1 MEGKKAIWWED
12 EREMAELIW
21 CAAYLDRI
29 IAPWSIEQPG
39 QSEATSS
46 NDKEDNQSSGSGEKT
61 PPPGAIES
69 TTPIVHP
76 ENIDRSTN
84 TSPKRDSVESDRS
97 SPVRV
102 PDPFPI
108 PEPAAISKAILP
120 LARRV
125 PGLRADE
132 LDIEVTVERTAE
144 AGGLPILAF
153 RPPLERWLEVH
164 LLIDRSPPMEFW
176 GDIAAGMTTLFRWQG
191 FFRDVRVWWF
201 QTGENEAR
209 LLSGAGQ
216 IERNPRSLVAPS
228 GNRLFIVLTDT
239 LGKAWRSGSAFA
251 TLAVLGKE
259 HPVTIAHIFPQQLW
273 QRTALE
279 GAILRPLIA
288 LAPAAAN
295 ATLQEG
301 EKLRTKQIL
310 YRFPIFN
317 LSPAHFATWA
327 KFIAGSGGN
336 SIQGVFMRST
346 TAGVDMGE
354 TGEEEAAAIGA
365 ESPEELL
372 RGFLIDASPLA
383 RELAKVLA
391 AVPLIPPVMRL
402 AQRRFLPDS
411 KHWHLAEVF
420 FSGLVQKSIFSPEGA
435 TVTDAWYDFYPGI
448 RQLLLAD
455 SANRRTIDIWRG
467 IGDYI
472 RDHYGEFRD
481 FSALIP
487 NPQGSLEDA
496 VSDRSLYF
504 AEVDAAVFRTW
515 GGEYADIAG
524 NIEAKVAGR
533 KRQIDLKINLTHLE
547 KLLTNRQ
554 WQEADRATAEILI
567 IAADRE
573 REGWLEAEDLQ
584 RLPSDVLQ
592 IVDRLWL
599 EYSFQHFGFS
609 VQKQI
614 WSRLGGNLE
623 REDEKVYKRF
633 AELVGWYNQ
642 SRDLWLAWDDHTFSL
657 DAPQGHLPRYLPSQ
671 SKRIRPYLL
680 SRPDLFN
687 FDDIAS
693 RDFQDFDKFPFETLY
708 VNKRGEITKTEP
720 LEAYY
725 YEEPLGEGIEPLTM
739 VAIPGG
745 TFLMGSLVEKDDF
758 KSEKPQHPVSVSAF
772 YLSQTPITRAQ
783 WRFVA
788 HLPREG
794 KDLDPDPARFKES
807 DNNPVERVSW
817 YDAIEFCARLSRH
830 RGKNYRL
837 PSEAEWEYACRAGT
851 TTPFHFGETIT
862 GELANYNSSIV
873 YQQEKAK
880 KSPQKTTPVRSYP
893 PNAFG
898 LYDMHGNVW
907 EWCLDPWHDDYQG
920 APPTD
925 GSVWDEKNIDN
936 RYQNVLNSINELLTD
951 GRFCVARGGSWG
963 ILPNVCRSAFR
974 INSYRRDDRLSYI
987 GFRVVCVFGRTL

>member
-29 IAPWSIEQPG
+29 IAPWSIEQPE

-46 NDKEDNQSSGSGEKT
+46 NDQDDNRSSGSGEKT
-61 PPPGAIES
+61 PPPGAIEP
-69 TTPIVHP
+69 TLPVAYP
-76 ENIDRSTN
+76 ENIDRPTQ
-84 TSPKRDSVESDRS
+84 TSRKRDSVESDRS

-108 PEPAAISKAILP
+108 PEPTAISKAILP

-144 AGGLPILAF
+144 AGGLPMLAF

-176 GDIAAGMTTLFRWQG
+176 GDLAGGMTTLFRWQG

-201 QTGENEAR
+201 ETGENEAR

-251 TLAVLGKE
+251 TLADLGKE
-259 HPVTIAHIFPQQLW
+259 HPVTIAHIFPQELW

-288 LAPAAAN
+288 PGPASAN
-295 ATLQEG
+295 AILQVG
-301 EKLRTKQIL
+301 ERLRTKQIL

-336 SIQGVFMRST
+336 SIQGVLMGAT
-346 TAGVDMGE
+346 TAGVNMGE
-354 TGEEEAAAIGA
+354 TGEEEAAAPEA

-420 FSGLVQKSIFSPEGA
+420 FSGLVEKSTFSPEGA
-435 TVTDAWYDFYPGI
+435 TVPDAWYDFYPGI

-487 NPQGSLEDA
+487 NPQGSLADA

-504 AEVDAAVFRTW
+504 AEVDAAVLRTW
-515 GGEYADIAG
+515 GGEYADIAQ
-524 NIEAKVAGR
+524 NIEERVRQR
-533 KRQIDLKINLTHLE
+533 KQEILTPE
-547 KLLTNRQ
+547 KLL
-554 WQEADRATAEILI
+554 
-567 IAADRE
+567 
-573 REGWLEAEDLQ
+573 
-584 RLPSDVLQ
+584 
-592 IVDRLWL
+592 
-599 EYSFQHFGFS
+599 
-609 VQKQI
+609 K
-614 WSRLGGNLE
+614 
-623 REDEKVYKRF
+623 F
-633 AELVGWYNQ
+633 A
-642 SRDLWLAWDDHTFSL
+642 
-657 DAPQGHLPRYLPSQ
+657 
-671 SKRIRPYLL
+671 
-680 SRPDLFN
+680 
-687 FDDIAS
+687 
-693 RDFQDFDKFPFETLY
+693 FETLY
-708 VNKRGEITKTEP
+708 VDKRGEITKREA

-745 TFLMGSLVEKDDF
+745 TFLMGSPGEKNDN

-794 KDLDPDPARFKES
+794 KDLDPDPAYFKES

-830 RGKNYRL
+830 TGKNYRL

-862 GELANYNSSIV
+862 AELANYNSSKV
-873 YQQEKAK
+873 YQQEKPK
-880 KSPQKTTPVRSYP
+880 QSPNKTTPVRSYP

-907 EWCLDPWHDDYQG
+907 EWCLDPSHGDYQG

-936 RYQNVLNSINELLTD
+936 RYHNLLNSINELLTYD
-951 GRFCVARGGSWG
+951 RKCVLRGGSWSTDPD
-963 ILPNVCRSAFR
+963 LCRSAC
-974 INSYRRDDRLSYI
+974 RLSSNRRPYYSNY
-987 GFRVVCVFGRTL
+987 GFRVVCGAGRTL

>member
-29 IAPWSIEQPG
+29 IAPWLIEQPG

-46 NDKEDNQSSGSGEKT
+46 NDKDDNQSSGSGEKT

-69 TTPIVHP
+69 TIPVAYP
-76 ENIDRSTN
+76 ETIDRPMQ
-84 TSPKRDSVESDRS
+84 TSRKRDSVESDRS

-108 PEPAAISKAILP
+108 PEPTAISKAILP

-144 AGGLPILAF
+144 AGGLPMLAF

-176 GDIAAGMTTLFRWQG
+176 GDLAGGMTTLFRWQG

-201 QTGENEAR
+201 ETGENEAR

-251 TLAVLGKE
+251 TLADLGKE
-259 HPVTIAHIFPQQLW
+259 HPVTIAHIFPQELW

-288 LAPAAAN
+288 PGPASAN
-295 ATLQEG
+295 ATLQVG
-301 EKLRTKQIL
+301 ERLRTKQIL

-336 SIQGVFMRST
+336 SIQGVLMGAT
-346 TAGVDMGE
+346 TAGVNMGE
-354 TGEEEAAAIGA
+354 TGEEEAAAPEA

-420 FSGLVQKSIFSPEGA
+420 FSGLVEKSTFSPEGA
-435 TVTDAWYDFYPGI
+435 TVPDAWYDFYPGI

-487 NPQGSLEDA
+487 NPQGSLADA

-504 AEVDAAVFRTW
+504 AEVDAAVLRTW
-515 GGEYADIAG
+515 GGEYADIAQ
-524 NIEAKVAGR
+524 NIEERVRQR
-533 KRQIDLKINLTHLE
+533 KQEILTPE
-547 KLLTNRQ
+547 KLL
-554 WQEADRATAEILI
+554 
-567 IAADRE
+567 
-573 REGWLEAEDLQ
+573 
-584 RLPSDVLQ
+584 
-592 IVDRLWL
+592 
-599 EYSFQHFGFS
+599 
-609 VQKQI
+609 
-614 WSRLGGNLE
+614 
-623 REDEKVYKRF
+623 
-633 AELVGWYNQ
+633 
-642 SRDLWLAWDDHTFSL
+642 
-657 DAPQGHLPRYLPSQ
+657 
-671 SKRIRPYLL
+671 
-680 SRPDLFN
+680 
-687 FDDIAS
+687 
-693 RDFQDFDKFPFETLY
+693 KFTFETLY
-708 VNKRGEITKTEP
+708 VDKRGEITKREP

-745 TFLMGSLVEKDDF
+745 EFLMGSPGEKNDD
-758 KSEKPQHPVSVSAF
+758 KSQKPQHPVSVSAF

-794 KDLDPDPARFKES
+794 KDLDPEPAEFKES
-807 DNNPVERVSW
+807 DNNPVDRLSW

-830 RGKNYRL
+830 TGKNYRL

-862 GELANYNSSIV
+862 AELANYNSSEV
-873 YQQEKAK
+873 YQQEKPK
-880 KSPQKTTPVRSYP
+880 QSPHKTTPVRSYP

-907 EWCLDPWHDDYQG
+907 ECCLDPWHGDYQG

-936 RYQNVLNSINELLTD
+936 RYQNLLNSINELLTD
-951 GRFCVARGGSWG
+951 NRYCVLRGGSWG
-963 ILPNVCRSAFR
+963 FYPNHCRSAFR
-974 INSYRRDDRLSYI
+974 YNFLRRRDVRVDNL
-987 GFRVVCVFGRTL
+987 GFRVVCGAGRTL

>member
-29 IAPWSIEQPG
+29 IAPWSIEQSEH
-39 QSEATSS
+39 SEANSS
-46 NDKEDNQSSGSGEKT
+46 NDQEDNRSSGSGEKT
-61 PPPGAIES
+61 PPPGAIEP
-69 TTPIVHP
+69 TLPVAYP
-76 ENIDRSTN
+76 ENIDRPMQ
-84 TSPKRDSVESDRS
+84 TSRKRDSVESDRS

-108 PEPAAISKAILP
+108 PEPTAISKAILP

-144 AGGLPILAF
+144 AGGLPMLAF

-176 GDIAAGMTTLFRWQG
+176 GDLAGGMTTLFRWQG

-201 QTGENEAR
+201 ETGENEAR

-239 LGKAWRSGSAFA
+239 LGKAWRSRSAFA
-251 TLAVLGKE
+251 TLADLGKE
-259 HPVTIAHIFPQQLW
+259 HPVTIAHIFPQELW

-288 LAPAAAN
+288 PGPASAN
-295 ATLQEG
+295 ATLQVG
-301 EKLRTKQIL
+301 ERLRTKQIL

-336 SIQGVFMRST
+336 SIQGVLMGAT
-346 TAGVDMGE
+346 TAGVNMGE
-354 TGEEEAAAIGA
+354 TGEEEAAAPEA

-420 FSGLVQKSIFSPEGA
+420 FSGLVEKSTFSPEGA
-435 TVTDAWYDFYPGI
+435 TVPDAWYDFYPGI

-455 SANRRTIDIWRG
+455 SAARRTIDIWRG

-504 AEVDAAVFRTW
+504 AEVDAAVLRTW
-515 GGEYADIAG
+515 GGEYADIAQ
-524 NIEAKVAGR
+524 NIEERVRQR
-533 KRQIDLKINLTHLE
+533 KQEILTPE
-547 KLLTNRQ
+547 KLL
-554 WQEADRATAEILI
+554 
-567 IAADRE
+567 
-573 REGWLEAEDLQ
+573 
-584 RLPSDVLQ
+584 
-592 IVDRLWL
+592 
-599 EYSFQHFGFS
+599 
-609 VQKQI
+609 
-614 WSRLGGNLE
+614 
-623 REDEKVYKRF
+623 
-633 AELVGWYNQ
+633 
-642 SRDLWLAWDDHTFSL
+642 
-657 DAPQGHLPRYLPSQ
+657 
-671 SKRIRPYLL
+671 
-680 SRPDLFN
+680 
-687 FDDIAS
+687 
-693 RDFQDFDKFPFETLY
+693 KFTFETLY
-708 VNKRGEITKTEP
+708 VDKRGEITKREP

-725 YEEPLGEGIEPLTM
+725 YQEPLGEGIEPLTM

-745 TFLMGSLVEKDDF
+745 TFLMGSPGEKYDNED
-758 KSEKPQHPVSVSAF
+758 EKPQHPVSVSAF
-772 YLSQTPITRAQ
+772 YLSQTLITRAQ

-794 KDLDPDPARFKES
+794 KDLDPDPAEFKES
-807 DNNPVERVSW
+807 DNNPVERVRW

-830 RGKNYRL
+830 TGKNYRL

-862 GELANYNSSIV
+862 AELANYNSSEV

-880 KSPQKTTPVRSYP
+880 ESPKKTTPVRSYP

-907 EWCLDPWHDDYQG
+907 EWCLDPWHSDYQD

-936 RYQNVLNSINELLTD
+936 RYENLLNSINKLLTD
-951 GRFCVARGGSWG
+951 DRDSVLRGGSWF
-963 ILPNVCRSAFR
+963 LHPDFCRSAYR
-974 INSYRRDDRLSYI
+974 SYSSRRDDYGLY
-987 GFRVVCVFGRTL
+987 GFRVVCGAGRTL

>member
-1 MEGKKAIWWED
+1 MEGKKPIWWED

-29 IAPWSIEQPG
+29 IAPWSLEQPE

-46 NDKEDNQSSGSGEKT
+46 NDQDDNWSSGSGEKT

-176 GDIAAGMTTLFRWQG
+176 GDLAGGMTTLFRWQG

-201 QTGENEAR
+201 ETGENEAR

-336 SIQGVFMRST
+336 SIQGVLIRST

-354 TGEEEAAAIGA
+354 TGEEEAAATGA

-435 TVTDAWYDFYPGI
+435 TVTDAWYDFSPGI

-487 NPQGSLEDA
+487 NPQGSLDDA

-504 AEVDAAVFRTW
+504 AEVDAAVLRTW
-515 GGEYADIAG
+515 GGEYADIAQ
-524 NIEAKVAGR
+524 NIEERVRQR
-533 KRQIDLKINLTHLE
+533 KQEIFTPE
-547 KLLTNRQ
+547 KLL
-554 WQEADRATAEILI
+554 
-567 IAADRE
+567 
-573 REGWLEAEDLQ
+573 
-584 RLPSDVLQ
+584 
-592 IVDRLWL
+592 
-599 EYSFQHFGFS
+599 
-609 VQKQI
+609 K
-614 WSRLGGNLE
+614 
-623 REDEKVYKRF
+623 F
-633 AELVGWYNQ
+633 A
-642 SRDLWLAWDDHTFSL
+642 
-657 DAPQGHLPRYLPSQ
+657 
-671 SKRIRPYLL
+671 
-680 SRPDLFN
+680 
-687 FDDIAS
+687 
-693 RDFQDFDKFPFETLY
+693 FETLY
-708 VNKRGEITKTEP
+708 VDKRGEITKREP

-725 YEEPLGEGIEPLTM
+725 YEEPLGKGIEPLTM
-739 VAIPGG
+739 VAIPGV
-745 TFLMGSLVEKDDF
+745 TFLMGSPGEKDDD

-794 KDLDPDPARFKES
+794 KDLDPEPAEFKES
-807 DNNPVERVSW
+807 DNNPVESVSW

-830 RGKNYRL
+830 TGKNYRL

-862 GELANYNSSIV
+862 GKLANYDSSSV
-873 YQQEKAK
+873 YQQEKVK
-880 KSPQKTTPVRSYP
+880 ESPGKTTPVRSYP

-898 LYDMHGNVW
+898 LYDMHGNVC
-907 EWCLDPWHDDYQG
+907 EWCLDPWHSDYQG

-936 RYQNVLNSINELLTD
+936 RYENLLNSINELLTD
-951 GRFCVARGGSWG
+951 NRIGVIRGGSWG
-963 ILPNVCRSAFR
+963 RNPLGCRSAYR
-974 INSYRRDDRLSYI
+974 NYLYRRDYRDVI
-987 GFRVVCVFGRTL
+987 NGFRVVCVFGRTL

>member
-29 IAPWSIEQPG
+29 IAPWSIEQPE
-39 QSEATSS
+39 QSEANSS
-46 NDKEDNQSSGSGEKT
+46 NDQEDNRSSGSGEET

-69 TTPIVHP
+69 TIPVVHP
-76 ENIDRSTN
+76 ENIDRQTQ
-84 TSPKRDSVESDRS
+84 TSRKRDSVESDRS

-144 AGGLPILAF
+144 AGGLPMLAF

-176 GDIAAGMTTLFRWQG
+176 GDLAGGMTTLFRWQG

-201 QTGENEAR
+201 ETGENEAR

-251 TLAVLGKE
+251 TLADLGKE
-259 HPVTIAHIFPQQLW
+259 HPVTIAHIFPQELW

-288 LAPAAAN
+288 PGPASAN
-295 ATLQEG
+295 AILQVG
-301 EKLRTKQIL
+301 ERLRTKQIL

-336 SIQGVFMRST
+336 SIQGVLMGAT
-346 TAGVDMGE
+346 TAGVNMGE
-354 TGEEEAAAIGA
+354 TGEEEAAAPEA

-420 FSGLVQKSIFSPEGA
+420 FSGLVEKSTFSPEGA
-435 TVTDAWYDFYPGI
+435 TVPDAWYDFYPGI

-455 SANRRTIDIWRG
+455 SAARRTIDIWRG

-504 AEVDAAVFRTW
+504 AEVDAAVLRTW
-515 GGEYADIAG
+515 GGEYADIAQ
-524 NIEAKVAGR
+524 NIEERVRQR
-533 KRQIDLKINLTHLE
+533 KQEILTPE
-547 KLLTNRQ
+547 KLL
-554 WQEADRATAEILI
+554 
-567 IAADRE
+567 
-573 REGWLEAEDLQ
+573 
-584 RLPSDVLQ
+584 
-592 IVDRLWL
+592 
-599 EYSFQHFGFS
+599 
-609 VQKQI
+609 
-614 WSRLGGNLE
+614 
-623 REDEKVYKRF
+623 
-633 AELVGWYNQ
+633 
-642 SRDLWLAWDDHTFSL
+642 
-657 DAPQGHLPRYLPSQ
+657 
-671 SKRIRPYLL
+671 
-680 SRPDLFN
+680 
-687 FDDIAS
+687 
-693 RDFQDFDKFPFETLY
+693 KFTFETLY
-708 VNKRGEITKTEP
+708 VDKRGEITKRESR
-720 LEAYY
+720 EAYY
-725 YEEPLGEGIEPLTM
+725 YQEPLGEGIEPLTM

-745 TFLMGSLVEKDDF
+745 EFLMGSPGEKDDY

-772 YLSQTPITRAQ
+772 YLSQTLITLAQ

-794 KDLDPDPARFKES
+794 KDLDPEPAEFKES

-830 RGKNYRL
+830 TGKNYRL

-862 GELANYNSSIV
+862 AELANYNSSRV

-907 EWCLDPWHDDYQG
+907 EWCLDPWHSDYQG

-925 GSVWDEKNIDN
+925 GSVWDETNNDN
-936 RYQNVLNSINELLTD
+936 RYENLLNSINELLTD
-951 GRFCVARGGSWG
+951 KRIGVLRGGSWG
-963 ILPNVCRSAFR
+963 YNPDNCRSAFR
-974 INSYRRDDRLSYI
+974 HYDLRRDYRYFNS

>member
-29 IAPWSIEQPG
+29 IAPWSIEQSEH
-39 QSEATSS
+39 SEANSS
-46 NDKEDNQSSGSGEKT
+46 NDKEDNQSSGSGEET

-69 TTPIVHP
+69 TLPVAYP
-76 ENIDRSTN
+76 ETIDRPMQ
-84 TSPKRDSVESDRS
+84 TSRKRDSVESDRS

-108 PEPAAISKAILP
+108 PEPTAISKAILP

-144 AGGLPILAF
+144 AGGLPMLAF

-176 GDIAAGMTTLFRWQG
+176 GDLAGGMTTLFRWQG

-201 QTGENEAR
+201 ETGENEAR

-251 TLAVLGKE
+251 TLADLGKE
-259 HPVTIAHIFPQQLW
+259 HPVTIAHIFPQELW

-288 LAPAAAN
+288 PGPASAN
-295 ATLQEG
+295 AILQVG
-301 EKLRTKQIL
+301 ERLRTKQIL

-336 SIQGVFMRST
+336 SIQGVLMGAT
-346 TAGVDMGE
+346 TAGVNMGE
-354 TGEEEAAAIGA
+354 TGEEEAAAPEA

-420 FSGLVQKSIFSPEGA
+420 FSGLVEKSTFSPEGA
-435 TVTDAWYDFYPGI
+435 TVPDAWYDFYPGI

-487 NPQGSLEDA
+487 NPQGSLADA

-504 AEVDAAVFRTW
+504 AEVDAAVLRTW
-515 GGEYADIAG
+515 GGEYADIAQ
-524 NIEAKVAGR
+524 NIEERVRQR
-533 KRQIDLKINLTHLE
+533 KQEILTPE
-547 KLLTNRQ
+547 KLL
-554 WQEADRATAEILI
+554 
-567 IAADRE
+567 
-573 REGWLEAEDLQ
+573 
-584 RLPSDVLQ
+584 
-592 IVDRLWL
+592 
-599 EYSFQHFGFS
+599 
-609 VQKQI
+609 
-614 WSRLGGNLE
+614 
-623 REDEKVYKRF
+623 
-633 AELVGWYNQ
+633 
-642 SRDLWLAWDDHTFSL
+642 
-657 DAPQGHLPRYLPSQ
+657 
-671 SKRIRPYLL
+671 
-680 SRPDLFN
+680 
-687 FDDIAS
+687 
-693 RDFQDFDKFPFETLY
+693 KFTFETLY
-708 VNKRGEITKTEP
+708 VDKRGEITKREP

-745 TFLMGSLVEKDDF
+745 TFLMGSPGEKDDK

-772 YLSQTPITRAQ
+772 YLSQTLITLAQ

-794 KDLDPDPARFKES
+794 KDLDPDPAEFKES

-830 RGKNYRL
+830 TGKNYRL

-862 GELANYNSSIV
+862 AELANYNSSKV
-873 YQQEKAK
+873 YQQEKPK
-880 KSPQKTTPVRSYP
+880 QSPNKTTPVRSYP

-907 EWCLDPWHDDYQG
+907 EWCLDPWHGDYQG

-925 GSVWDEKNIDN
+925 GSVWDETNNDN
-936 RYQNVLNSINELLTD
+936 RYENLLNSINKLLTD
-951 GRFCVARGGSWG
+951 DLYCVLRGGSWG
-963 ILPNVCRSAFR
+963 NYPFNCRSAFR
-974 INSYRRDDRLSYI
+974 LNVFRRVNRNDRI
-987 GFRVVCVFGRTL
+987 GFRVVCGAGRTL

>member
-29 IAPWSIEQPG
+29 IAPWSMEQPG

-46 NDKEDNQSSGSGEKT
+46 NDKEDNRSSGSGEKT

-69 TTPIVHP
+69 TLPVAYP
-76 ENIDRSTN
+76 ENIDRPMQ
-84 TSPKRDSVESDRS
+84 TSRKRDSVESDRS

-108 PEPAAISKAILP
+108 PEPTAISKAILP

-144 AGGLPILAF
+144 AGGLPMLAF

-176 GDIAAGMTTLFRWQG
+176 GDLAGGMTTLFRWQG

-201 QTGENEAR
+201 ETGENEAR

-251 TLAVLGKE
+251 TLADLGKE
-259 HPVTIAHIFPQQLW
+259 HPVTIAHIFPQELW

-288 LAPAAAN
+288 PGPASAN
-295 ATLQEG
+295 AILQVG

-310 YRFPIFN
+310 YQFPIFN

-336 SIQGVFMRST
+336 SIQGVLMGAT
-346 TAGVDMGE
+346 TAGVNMGE
-354 TGEEEAAAIGA
+354 TGEEEAAAPEA
-365 ESPEELL
+365 EPPEELL

-420 FSGLVQKSIFSPEGA
+420 FSGLVEKSTFSPEGA
-435 TVTDAWYDFYPGI
+435 TVPDAWYDFYPGI

-487 NPQGSLEDA
+487 NPQGSLADA

-504 AEVDAAVFRTW
+504 AEVDAAVLRTW
-515 GGEYADIAG
+515 GGEYADIAQ
-524 NIEAKVAGR
+524 NIEERVRQR
-533 KRQIDLKINLTHLE
+533 KQEILTPE
-547 KLLTNRQ
+547 KLL
-554 WQEADRATAEILI
+554 
-567 IAADRE
+567 
-573 REGWLEAEDLQ
+573 
-584 RLPSDVLQ
+584 
-592 IVDRLWL
+592 
-599 EYSFQHFGFS
+599 
-609 VQKQI
+609 
-614 WSRLGGNLE
+614 
-623 REDEKVYKRF
+623 
-633 AELVGWYNQ
+633 
-642 SRDLWLAWDDHTFSL
+642 
-657 DAPQGHLPRYLPSQ
+657 
-671 SKRIRPYLL
+671 
-680 SRPDLFN
+680 
-687 FDDIAS
+687 
-693 RDFQDFDKFPFETLY
+693 KFTFETLY
-708 VNKRGEITKTEP
+708 VDKRGEITKREP

-725 YEEPLGEGIEPLTM
+725 YEEPLGEEIEPLTM

-745 TFLMGSLVEKDDF
+745 TFLMGSPGEKDDYE
-758 KSEKPQHPVSVSAF
+758 SEKPQHLVRVSAF
-772 YLSQTPITRAQ
+772 YLSQTPITLAQ

-807 DNNPVERVSW
+807 DNNPVESLSW

-830 RGKNYRL
+830 TGKNYRL

-862 GELANYNSSIV
+862 AELANYNSSKV

-880 KSPQKTTPVRSYP
+880 QSPNKTTPVRSYP

-907 EWCLDPWHDDYQG
+907 EWCLDPWHGDYQG

-936 RYQNVLNSINELLTD
+936 RYENLLNSINELLID
-951 GRFCVARGGSWG
+951 DRYCVLRGGSWYNNP
-963 ILPNVCRSAFR
+963 LSCRSASR
-974 INSYRRDDRLSYI
+974 SNNSRRDIYDDNS
-987 GFRVVCVFGRTL
+987 GFRVVCGAGRTL

>member
-39 QSEATSS
+39 QSEANSS
-46 NDKEDNQSSGSGEKT
+46 NDQDDNRSSGSGEKT
-61 PPPGAIES
+61 PPPGAIEP
-69 TTPIVHP
+69 TLPVAYP
-76 ENIDRSTN
+76 ENIDRPMQ
-84 TSPKRDSVESDRS
+84 TSRKRDSVESDRS

-108 PEPAAISKAILP
+108 PEPTAISKAILP

-144 AGGLPILAF
+144 AGGLPMLAF

-176 GDIAAGMTTLFRWQG
+176 GDLAGGMTTLFRWQG

-201 QTGENEAR
+201 ETGENEAR

-251 TLAVLGKE
+251 TLADLGKE
-259 HPVTIAHIFPQQLW
+259 HPVTIAHIFPQELW

-288 LAPAAAN
+288 PGPASAN
-295 ATLQEG
+295 AILQVG

-336 SIQGVFMRST
+336 SIQGVLMGAK
-346 TAGVDMGE
+346 TAGVNMGE
-354 TGEEEAAAIGA
+354 TGEEEAAAPEA

-435 TVTDAWYDFYPGI
+435 TVPDAWYDFYPGI

-487 NPQGSLEDA
+487 NPQGSLPDA

-504 AEVDAAVFRTW
+504 AEVDAAVLRTW
-515 GGEYADIAG
+515 GGEYADIAQ
-524 NIEAKVAGR
+524 NIEERVRQR
-533 KRQIDLKINLTHLE
+533 KQEIFTPE
-547 KLLTNRQ
+547 KLL
-554 WQEADRATAEILI
+554 
-567 IAADRE
+567 
-573 REGWLEAEDLQ
+573 
-584 RLPSDVLQ
+584 
-592 IVDRLWL
+592 
-599 EYSFQHFGFS
+599 
-609 VQKQI
+609 
-614 WSRLGGNLE
+614 
-623 REDEKVYKRF
+623 
-633 AELVGWYNQ
+633 
-642 SRDLWLAWDDHTFSL
+642 
-657 DAPQGHLPRYLPSQ
+657 
-671 SKRIRPYLL
+671 
-680 SRPDLFN
+680 
-687 FDDIAS
+687 
-693 RDFQDFDKFPFETLY
+693 KFPFETLY
-708 VNKRGEITKTEP
+708 VDKRGEITKTEP

-725 YEEPLGEGIEPLTM
+725 YEEPLGKGIEPLTM

-745 TFLMGSLVEKDDF
+745 TFLMGSPGEKDDD

-794 KDLDPDPARFKES
+794 KDLDPEPAEFKES
-807 DNNPVERVSW
+807 DNNPVESVSW

-830 RGKNYRL
+830 TGKNYRL

-862 GELANYNSSIV
+862 GELANYDSSIV

-880 KSPQKTTPVRSYP
+880 KSPGKTSPVRSYP

-907 EWCLDPWHDDYQG
+907 EWCLDPWHSDYQG

-936 RYQNVLNSINELLTD
+936 RYENLLNSINELLTD
-951 GRFCVARGGSWG
+951 DRYCVLRGGSWG
-963 ILPNVCRSAFR
+963 NNPYYCRSAYRTF
-974 INSYRRDDRLSYI
+974 NYRRDYRVNDY

>member
-29 IAPWSIEQPG
+29 IAPWSMEQPG

-46 NDKEDNQSSGSGEKT
+46 NDQDDNRSSGSGEKT

-69 TTPIVHP
+69 TLPVAYP
-76 ENIDRSTN
+76 ENIDRPTQ
-84 TSPKRDSVESDRS
+84 TSRKRDSVESDRS

-108 PEPAAISKAILP
+108 PEPTAISKAILP

-144 AGGLPILAF
+144 AGGLPMLAF

-176 GDIAAGMTTLFRWQG
+176 GDLAGGMTTLFRWQG

-201 QTGENEAR
+201 ETGENEAR

-251 TLAVLGKE
+251 TLADLGKE
-259 HPVTIAHIFPQQLW
+259 HPVTIAHIFPQELW

-288 LAPAAAN
+288 PGPASAN
-295 ATLQEG
+295 AILQVG
-301 EKLRTKQIL
+301 ERLRTKQIL

-336 SIQGVFMRST
+336 SIQGVLMGAT
-346 TAGVDMGE
+346 TAGVNMGE
-354 TGEEEAAAIGA
+354 TGEEEAAAPEA

-420 FSGLVQKSIFSPEGA
+420 FSGLVEKSTFSPEGA
-435 TVTDAWYDFYPGI
+435 TVPDAWYDFYPGI

-504 AEVDAAVFRTW
+504 AEVDAAVLRTW
-515 GGEYADIAG
+515 GGEYADIAQ
-524 NIEAKVAGR
+524 NIEERVRQR
-533 KRQIDLKINLTHLE
+533 KQEILTPE
-547 KLLTNRQ
+547 KLL
-554 WQEADRATAEILI
+554 
-567 IAADRE
+567 
-573 REGWLEAEDLQ
+573 
-584 RLPSDVLQ
+584 
-592 IVDRLWL
+592 
-599 EYSFQHFGFS
+599 
-609 VQKQI
+609 
-614 WSRLGGNLE
+614 
-623 REDEKVYKRF
+623 
-633 AELVGWYNQ
+633 
-642 SRDLWLAWDDHTFSL
+642 
-657 DAPQGHLPRYLPSQ
+657 
-671 SKRIRPYLL
+671 
-680 SRPDLFN
+680 
-687 FDDIAS
+687 
-693 RDFQDFDKFPFETLY
+693 KFTFETLY
-708 VNKRGEITKTEP
+708 VDKRGEITKRESR
-720 LEAYY
+720 EAYY

-745 TFLMGSLVEKDDF
+745 EFLMGSPGEKYDN

-772 YLSQTPITRAQ
+772 YLSQTLITRAQ

-794 KDLDPDPARFKES
+794 KDLDPDPAEFKES
-807 DNNPVERVSW
+807 DNNPVERVRW

-830 RGKNYRL
+830 TGKNYRL
-837 PSEAEWEYACRAGT
+837 PSEAEWEYACRAGR

-862 GELANYNSSIV
+862 GELANYDSSRV

-880 KSPQKTTPVRSYP
+880 KSPNRTTPVRSYP

-907 EWCLDPWHDDYQG
+907 EWCLDPWHGDYQG

-925 GSVWDEKNIDN
+925 GSVWDETNNDN
-936 RYQNVLNSINELLTD
+936 RYQNLLNSINELLTD
-951 GRFCVARGGSWG
+951 NRKCVRRGGSWYSD
-963 ILPNVCRSAFR
+963 PYYCRSAFR
-974 INSYRRDDRLSYI
+974 LVNSRRGNYYDL
-987 GFRVVCVFGRTL
+987 GFRVVCGAGRTL

>member
-46 NDKEDNQSSGSGEKT
+46 NDKEDNRSSGSGEKT
-61 PPPGAIES
+61 PPPGAIEP
-69 TTPIVHP
+69 TLPVAYP
-76 ENIDRSTN
+76 ENIDRPMQ
-84 TSPKRDSVESDRS
+84 TSRKRDSVESDRS

-108 PEPAAISKAILP
+108 PEPTAISKAILP

-144 AGGLPILAF
+144 AGGLPMLAF

-176 GDIAAGMTTLFRWQG
+176 GDLAGGMTTLFRWQG

-201 QTGENEAR
+201 ETGENEAR

-251 TLAVLGKE
+251 TLADLGKE
-259 HPVTIAHIFPQQLW
+259 HPVTIAHIFPQELW

-288 LAPAAAN
+288 PGPASAN
-295 ATLQEG
+295 AILQVG
-301 EKLRTKQIL
+301 ERLRTKQIL

-336 SIQGVFMRST
+336 SIQGVLMGAT
-346 TAGVDMGE
+346 TAGVNMGE
-354 TGEEEAAAIGA
+354 TGEEEAAAPEA

-420 FSGLVQKSIFSPEGA
+420 FSGLVEKSTFSPEGA
-435 TVTDAWYDFYPGI
+435 TVPDAWYDFYPGI

-504 AEVDAAVFRTW
+504 AEVDAAVLRTW
-515 GGEYADIAG
+515 GGEYADIAQ
-524 NIEAKVAGR
+524 NIEERVRQR
-533 KRQIDLKINLTHLE
+533 KQEILTPE
-547 KLLTNRQ
+547 KLL
-554 WQEADRATAEILI
+554 
-567 IAADRE
+567 
-573 REGWLEAEDLQ
+573 
-584 RLPSDVLQ
+584 
-592 IVDRLWL
+592 
-599 EYSFQHFGFS
+599 
-609 VQKQI
+609 
-614 WSRLGGNLE
+614 
-623 REDEKVYKRF
+623 
-633 AELVGWYNQ
+633 
-642 SRDLWLAWDDHTFSL
+642 
-657 DAPQGHLPRYLPSQ
+657 
-671 SKRIRPYLL
+671 
-680 SRPDLFN
+680 
-687 FDDIAS
+687 
-693 RDFQDFDKFPFETLY
+693 KFTFETLY
-708 VNKRGEITKTEP
+708 VDKRGEITKRES

-725 YEEPLGEGIEPLTM
+725 YQEPLGEGIEPLTM

-745 TFLMGSLVEKDDF
+745 EFLMGSPGEKDDD
-758 KSEKPQHPVSVSAF
+758 KSEKPQHLVSVSAF

-830 RGKNYRL
+830 TGKNYRL

-862 GELANYNSSIV
+862 AELANYNSSEV

-880 KSPQKTTPVRSYP
+880 KSPKKTTPVRSYP

-907 EWCLDPWHDDYQG
+907 EWCLDPWHRDYQG

-925 GSVWDEKNIDN
+925 GSVWDETNNDN
-936 RYQNVLNSINELLTD
+936 RYENLLNSINELLTD
-951 GRFCVARGGSWG
+951 KRIGVLRGGSWFVN
-963 ILPNVCRSAFR
+963 PYYCRSAYR
-974 INSYRRDDRLSYI
+974 LVNYRRDFDDDF
-987 GFRVVCVFGRTL
+987 GFRVVCGAGRTL

>member
-29 IAPWSIEQPG
+29 IAPWSIEQPE

-46 NDKEDNQSSGSGEKT
+46 NDQEDNRSSGSGEKT

-69 TTPIVHP
+69 TLPVAYP
-76 ENIDRSTN
+76 ENIDRPTQ
-84 TSPKRDSVESDRS
+84 TPQKRDSVESDRS

-144 AGGLPILAF
+144 AGGLPMLAF

-176 GDIAAGMTTLFRWQG
+176 GDLAGGMTTLFRWQG

-201 QTGENEAR
+201 ETGENEAR

-251 TLAVLGKE
+251 TLAHLGKE
-259 HPVTIAHIFPQQLW
+259 HPVTIAHIFPQELW

-288 LAPAAAN
+288 PGPASAN
-295 ATLQEG
+295 ATLQVG
-301 EKLRTKQIL
+301 ERLRTKQIL

-336 SIQGVFMRST
+336 SIQGVLMGAK
-346 TAGVDMGE
+346 TAGVNMGE
-354 TGEEEAAAIGA
+354 TGEEEAAAPEA

-420 FSGLVQKSIFSPEGA
+420 FSGLVEKSTFSPEGA
-435 TVTDAWYDFYPGI
+435 TVPDAWYDFYPGI

-455 SANRRTIDIWRG
+455 SAARRTIDIWRG

-504 AEVDAAVFRTW
+504 AEVDAAVLRTW
-515 GGEYADIAG
+515 GGEYADIAQ
-524 NIEAKVAGR
+524 NIEERVRQR
-533 KRQIDLKINLTHLE
+533 KQEILTPE
-547 KLLTNRQ
+547 KLL
-554 WQEADRATAEILI
+554 
-567 IAADRE
+567 
-573 REGWLEAEDLQ
+573 
-584 RLPSDVLQ
+584 
-592 IVDRLWL
+592 
-599 EYSFQHFGFS
+599 
-609 VQKQI
+609 
-614 WSRLGGNLE
+614 
-623 REDEKVYKRF
+623 
-633 AELVGWYNQ
+633 
-642 SRDLWLAWDDHTFSL
+642 
-657 DAPQGHLPRYLPSQ
+657 
-671 SKRIRPYLL
+671 
-680 SRPDLFN
+680 
-687 FDDIAS
+687 
-693 RDFQDFDKFPFETLY
+693 KFPFETLY
-708 VNKRGEITKTEP
+708 VDKWGEITKREP

-745 TFLMGSLVEKDDF
+745 TFLMGSPGEKDDD
-758 KSEKPQHPVSVSAF
+758 KSEKPQHLVSVSAF
-772 YLSQTPITRAQ
+772 YLSQTLITRAQ

-794 KDLDPDPARFKES
+794 KDLDPDPAEFKES

-830 RGKNYRL
+830 TGKNYRL

-862 GELANYNSSIV
+862 GELANYVSSTV

-880 KSPQKTTPVRSYP
+880 KSPNKTTPVRSYP

-907 EWCLDPWHDDYQG
+907 EWCLDPWHGDYQG

-925 GSVWDEKNIDN
+925 GSVWDETNNDN
-936 RYQNVLNSINELLTD
+936 RYQNSLNSINKLLTD
-951 GRFCVARGGSWG
+951 DRKCVLRGGSWFND
-963 ILPNVCRSAFR
+963 PNYCRSAFR
-974 INSYRRDDRLSYI
+974 DFYNRRGNNDYYL
-987 GFRVVCVFGRTL
+987 GFRVVCGAGRTL

>member
-1 MEGKKAIWWED
+1 MEGKKPIWWED

-29 IAPWSIEQPG
+29 IAPWSLEQPE

-46 NDKEDNQSSGSGEKT
+46 NDQDDNRSSGSGEKT

-76 ENIDRSTN
+76 ENIDRSTQPP
-84 TSPKRDSVESDRS
+84 PKRDSVESDRS

-144 AGGLPILAF
+144 AGGLPMLAF

-336 SIQGVFMRST
+336 SIQGVLIRST

-354 TGEEEAAAIGA
+354 TGEEEAAATGA

-435 TVTDAWYDFYPGI
+435 TVTDAWYDFSPGI

-504 AEVDAAVFRTW
+504 AEVDAAVLRTW
-515 GGEYADIAG
+515 GGEYADIAQ
-524 NIEAKVAGR
+524 NIEERVRQR
-533 KRQIDLKINLTHLE
+533 KQEILTPE
-547 KLLTNRQ
+547 KLL
-554 WQEADRATAEILI
+554 
-567 IAADRE
+567 
-573 REGWLEAEDLQ
+573 
-584 RLPSDVLQ
+584 
-592 IVDRLWL
+592 
-599 EYSFQHFGFS
+599 
-609 VQKQI
+609 
-614 WSRLGGNLE
+614 
-623 REDEKVYKRF
+623 
-633 AELVGWYNQ
+633 
-642 SRDLWLAWDDHTFSL
+642 
-657 DAPQGHLPRYLPSQ
+657 
-671 SKRIRPYLL
+671 
-680 SRPDLFN
+680 
-687 FDDIAS
+687 
-693 RDFQDFDKFPFETLY
+693 KFPFETLY
-708 VNKRGEITKTEP
+708 VNKRGEITKREP

-745 TFLMGSLVEKDDF
+745 TFLMGSPGEKDDYER
-758 KSEKPQHPVSVSAF
+758 EKPQHPVSVSAF

-788 HLPREG
+788 NLPREG

-807 DNNPVERVSW
+807 DNNPVECVSW

-830 RGKNYRL
+830 TGKNYRL

-862 GELANYNSSIV
+862 GELANYDSSIV

-907 EWCLDPWHDDYQG
+907 EWCLDPWHSDYQG

-936 RYQNVLNSINELLTD
+936 RYENLLNSINELLTD

-963 ILPNVCRSAFR
+963 YYPNHCRSASR
-974 INSYRRDDRLSYI
+974 YGSYRRVLRDDDL

>member
-29 IAPWSIEQPG
+29 IAPWSIEQSE

-46 NDKEDNQSSGSGEKT
+46 NDKEDNRSSGSGEKT

-69 TTPIVHP
+69 TIPVVHP
-76 ENIDRSTN
+76 ENIDRPTQ
-84 TSPKRDSVESDRS
+84 TPQKRDSVESDRS

-108 PEPAAISKAILP
+108 PEPTAISKAILP

-144 AGGLPILAF
+144 AGGLPMLAF

-176 GDIAAGMTTLFRWQG
+176 GDLAGGMTTLFRWQG

-201 QTGENEAR
+201 ETGENEAR

-251 TLAVLGKE
+251 TLAHLGKE
-259 HPVTIAHIFPQQLW
+259 HPVTIAHIFPQELW

-288 LAPAAAN
+288 PGPASAN
-295 ATLQEG
+295 AILQVG
-301 EKLRTKQIL
+301 ERLRTKQIL

-336 SIQGVFMRST
+336 SIQGVLMGAT
-346 TAGVDMGE
+346 TAGVNMGE
-354 TGEEEAAAIGA
+354 TGEEEAAAPEA

-420 FSGLVQKSIFSPEGA
+420 FSGMVEKSTFSPEGA
-435 TVTDAWYDFYPGI
+435 TVTDAWYDFHPGI

-455 SANRRTIDIWRG
+455 SAARRTIDIWRG

-504 AEVDAAVFRTW
+504 AEVDAAVLRTW
-515 GGEYADIAG
+515 GGEYADIAQ
-524 NIEAKVAGR
+524 NIEERVRQR
-533 KRQIDLKINLTHLE
+533 KQ
-547 KLLTNRQ
+547 
-554 WQEADRATAEILI
+554 EILT
-567 IAADRE
+567 
-573 REGWLEAEDLQ
+573 
-584 RLPSDVLQ
+584 S
-592 IVDRLWL
+592 
-599 EYSFQHFGFS
+599 
-609 VQKQI
+609 
-614 WSRLGGNLE
+614 
-623 REDEKVYKRF
+623 EKP
-633 AELVGWYNQ
+633 L
-642 SRDLWLAWDDHTFSL
+642 
-657 DAPQGHLPRYLPSQ
+657 
-671 SKRIRPYLL
+671 
-680 SRPDLFN
+680 
-687 FDDIAS
+687 
-693 RDFQDFDKFPFETLY
+693 KFTFETLY
-708 VNKRGEITKTEP
+708 VDKRGEITKREP

-725 YEEPLGEGIEPLTM
+725 YQEPLGEGIEPLTM

-745 TFLMGSLVEKDDF
+745 EFLMGSPPNEKDSF
-758 KSEKPQHPVSVSAF
+758 KDERPQHEVTVSNF
-772 YLSQTPITRAQ
+772 FMGKYPITQAQ
-783 WRFVA
+783 WRAVA
-788 HLPREG
+788 SRKDLKVE
-794 KDLDPDPARFKES
+794 KDLDPDPSHFKDRGGS
-807 DNNPVERVSW
+807 STRRDRPVEQVNW
-817 YDAIEFCARLSRH
+817 YDAVEFCARLSKLTGRE
-830 RGKNYRL
+830 YRL

-851 TTPFHFGETIT
+851 TTPFYFGETIT
-862 GELANYNSSIV
+862 GELANYDASKT
-873 YQQEKAK
+873 YAEEAMGEYREE
-880 KSPQKTTPVRSYP
+880 TTPVGQFP

-907 EWCLDPWHDDYQG
+907 EWCADTWHSNYDG
-920 APPTD
+920 APTD
-925 GSVWDEKNIDN
+925 GSAWTEKGNDN
-936 RYQNVLNSINELLTD
+936 RSPL
-951 GRFCVARGGSWG
+951 RGGSWFS
-963 ILPNVCRSAFR
+963 LPNNCRSASR
-974 INSYRRDDRLSYI
+974 NASKSRRDCIGNYD
-987 GFRVVCVFGRTL
+987 GFRVVCGAGRTL

>member
-29 IAPWSIEQPG
+29 IAPWSIEQPE

-46 NDKEDNQSSGSGEKT
+46 NDQDDNRSSGSGEET
-61 PPPGAIES
+61 PPPGAIEP
-69 TTPIVHP
+69 TIPVAYP
-76 ENIDRSTN
+76 ETIDRPMQ
-84 TSPKRDSVESDRS
+84 TSRKRDSVESDRS

-108 PEPAAISKAILP
+108 PEPTAISKAILP

-144 AGGLPILAF
+144 AGGLPMLAF

-176 GDIAAGMTTLFRWQG
+176 GDLAGGMTTLFRWQG

-201 QTGENEAR
+201 ETGENEAR

-251 TLAVLGKE
+251 TLADLGKE
-259 HPVTIAHIFPQQLW
+259 HPVTIAHIFPQELW

-288 LAPAAAN
+288 PGPASAN
-295 ATLQEG
+295 ATLQVG
-301 EKLRTKQIL
+301 ERLRTKQIL

-336 SIQGVFMRST
+336 SIQGVLMGAT
-346 TAGVDMGE
+346 TAGVNMGE
-354 TGEEEAAAIGA
+354 TGEEEAAAPEA

-420 FSGLVQKSIFSPEGA
+420 FSGLVEKSTFSPEGA

-487 NPQGSLEDA
+487 NPQGSLADA

-504 AEVDAAVFRTW
+504 AEVDAAVLRTW
-515 GGEYADIAG
+515 GGEYAGIAQ
-524 NIEAKVAGR
+524 NIEERVRQR
-533 KRQIDLKINLTHLE
+533 KQEILTPE
-547 KLLTNRQ
+547 KLL
-554 WQEADRATAEILI
+554 
-567 IAADRE
+567 
-573 REGWLEAEDLQ
+573 
-584 RLPSDVLQ
+584 
-592 IVDRLWL
+592 
-599 EYSFQHFGFS
+599 
-609 VQKQI
+609 
-614 WSRLGGNLE
+614 
-623 REDEKVYKRF
+623 
-633 AELVGWYNQ
+633 
-642 SRDLWLAWDDHTFSL
+642 
-657 DAPQGHLPRYLPSQ
+657 
-671 SKRIRPYLL
+671 
-680 SRPDLFN
+680 
-687 FDDIAS
+687 
-693 RDFQDFDKFPFETLY
+693 KFTFETLY
-708 VNKRGEITKTEP
+708 VDKRGKITKRES

-725 YEEPLGEGIEPLTM
+725 YQEPLGEGIEPLTM

-745 TFLMGSLVEKDDF
+745 TFLMGSPPNEKDSF
-758 KSEKPQHPVSVSAF
+758 KDERPQHEVTVSNF
-772 YLSQTPITRAQ
+772 FMGKYPITQAQ
-783 WRFVA
+783 WRAVA
-788 HLPREG
+788 SRKDLKVE
-794 KDLDPDPARFKES
+794 KDLDPDPSHFKDRGGS
-807 DNNPVERVSW
+807 STRRDRPVEQVNW
-817 YDAIEFCARLSRH
+817 YDAVEFCARLSKLTGRE
-830 RGKNYRL
+830 YRL

-851 TTPFHFGETIT
+851 TTPFYFGETIT
-862 GELANYNSSIV
+862 GELANYDASNT
-873 YQQEKAK
+873 YAEEAK
-880 KSPQKTTPVRSYP
+880 GEYREETTPVGQFP

-907 EWCLDPWHDDYQG
+907 EWCADTWHDNYDG
-920 APPTD
+920 ALRD
-925 GSVWDEKNIDN
+925 GSAWIENGDDN
-936 RYQNVLNSINELLTD
+936 RSPL
-951 GRFCVARGGSWG
+951 RGGSWCSV
-963 ILPNVCRSAFR
+963 PNYCRSAFR
-974 INSYRRDDRLSYI
+974 ISDLRRDFDSSNY
-987 GFRVVCVFGRTL
+987 GFRVVCGAGRTL

>member
-46 NDKEDNQSSGSGEKT
+46 NDQDDNRSSGSGEET

-69 TTPIVHP
+69 TIPVVHP
-76 ENIDRSTN
+76 ENIDRPTQ
-84 TSPKRDSVESDRS
+84 TSRKRDSVESDRS

-108 PEPAAISKAILP
+108 PEPTAISKAILP

-144 AGGLPILAF
+144 AGGLPMLAF

-176 GDIAAGMTTLFRWQG
+176 GDLAGGMTTLFRWQG

-201 QTGENEAR
+201 ETGENEAR

-251 TLAVLGKE
+251 TLADLGKE
-259 HPVTIAHIFPQQLW
+259 HPVTIAHIFPQELW

-288 LAPAAAN
+288 PGPASAN
-295 ATLQEG
+295 AILQVG
-301 EKLRTKQIL
+301 ERLRTKQIL

-336 SIQGVFMRST
+336 SIQGVLMGAT
-346 TAGVDMGE
+346 TAGVNMGE
-354 TGEEEAAAIGA
+354 TGEEEAAAPEA

-372 RGFLIDASPLA
+372 RGFLIDASPLS

-420 FSGLVQKSIFSPEGA
+420 FSGLVEKSTFSPEGA
-435 TVTDAWYDFYPGI
+435 TVPDAWYDFYPGI

-455 SANRRTIDIWRG
+455 SAARRTIDIWRG

-481 FSALIP
+481 FQALIP
-487 NPQGSLEDA
+487 NPQGSLADA

-504 AEVDAAVFRTW
+504 AEVDAAVLRTW
-515 GGEYADIAG
+515 GGEYADIAQ
-524 NIEAKVAGR
+524 NIEERVRQR
-533 KRQIDLKINLTHLE
+533 KQEILTPE
-547 KLLTNRQ
+547 KLL
-554 WQEADRATAEILI
+554 
-567 IAADRE
+567 
-573 REGWLEAEDLQ
+573 
-584 RLPSDVLQ
+584 
-592 IVDRLWL
+592 
-599 EYSFQHFGFS
+599 
-609 VQKQI
+609 
-614 WSRLGGNLE
+614 
-623 REDEKVYKRF
+623 
-633 AELVGWYNQ
+633 
-642 SRDLWLAWDDHTFSL
+642 
-657 DAPQGHLPRYLPSQ
+657 
-671 SKRIRPYLL
+671 
-680 SRPDLFN
+680 
-687 FDDIAS
+687 
-693 RDFQDFDKFPFETLY
+693 KFTFETLY
-708 VNKRGEITKTEP
+708 VDKRGEITKREP

-725 YEEPLGEGIEPLTM
+725 YEEPLGEEIEPLTM

-745 TFLMGSLVEKDDF
+745 TFLMGSPGEKDDY

-807 DNNPVERVSW
+807 DNNPVESVSW

-830 RGKNYRL
+830 TGKNYRL

-862 GELANYNSSIV
+862 AELANYNSSEV

-880 KSPQKTTPVRSYP
+880 KSPKKTTPVRSYP

-907 EWCLDPWHDDYQG
+907 EWCLDPWHGDYQG

-925 GSVWDEKNIDN
+925 GSVWDETNNDN
-936 RYQNVLNSINELLTD
+936 RYENLLNSINELLTD
-951 GRFCVARGGSWG
+951 NRIGVLRGGSWYSF
-963 ILPNVCRSAFR
+963 PDYCRSAYR
-974 INSYRRDDRLSYI
+974 YNNIRRDDNYYLSL
-987 GFRVVCVFGRTL
+987 GFRVVCGAGRTL

>member
-29 IAPWSIEQPG
+29 IAPWSLEQPEH
-39 QSEATSS
+39 SESTPS
-46 NDKEDNQSSGSGEKT
+46 NDKEDNRSSGSGEET

-69 TTPIVHP
+69 TIPVVHP
-76 ENIDRSTN
+76 ENIDRPTQ
-84 TSPKRDSVESDRS
+84 TSQKRDSVESDRS

-176 GDIAAGMTTLFRWQG
+176 GDLAGGMTTLFRWQG

-201 QTGENEAR
+201 ETGENEAR

-239 LGKAWRSGSAFA
+239 LGKAWRSGAAFA
-251 TLAVLGKE
+251 TLADLGKE

-288 LAPAAAN
+288 PGPAAAN
-295 ATLQEG
+295 ATLQVG
-301 EKLRTKQIL
+301 ERLRTKQIL

-336 SIQGVFMRST
+336 SIQGVLMGAT

-481 FSALIP
+481 FQALIP

-504 AEVDAAVFRTW
+504 AEVDAAVLRTW
-515 GGEYADIAG
+515 GGEYADIAQ
-524 NIEAKVAGR
+524 NIEESVRQR
-533 KRQIDLKINLTHLE
+533 KQ
-547 KLLTNRQ
+547 
-554 WQEADRATAEILI
+554 EILTP
-567 IAADRE
+567 E
-573 REGWLEAEDLQ
+573 
-584 RLPSDVLQ
+584 
-592 IVDRLWL
+592 
-599 EYSFQHFGFS
+599 
-609 VQKQI
+609 
-614 WSRLGGNLE
+614 
-623 REDEKVYKRF
+623 
-633 AELVGWYNQ
+633 EL
-642 SRDLWLAWDDHTFSL
+642 L
-657 DAPQGHLPRYLPSQ
+657 
-671 SKRIRPYLL
+671 
-680 SRPDLFN
+680 
-687 FDDIAS
+687 
-693 RDFQDFDKFPFETLY
+693 KFPFETLY
-708 VNKRGEITKTEP
+708 VDKRGEITKREP
-720 LEAYY
+720 LEACYY
-725 YEEPLGEGIEPLTM
+725 QEPLGEGIEPLTM

-745 TFLMGSLVEKDDF
+745 AFLMGSPGEKDDD
-758 KSEKPQHPVSVSAF
+758 KDQKPQHPVSVSAF

-788 HLPREG
+788 NLPREG
-794 KDLDPDPARFKES
+794 KDLDPDPAEFKES
-807 DNNPVERVSW
+807 DNNPVESVTW

-830 RGKNYRL
+830 TGKNYRL

-851 TTPFHFGETIT
+851 ITPFHFGETIT
-862 GELANYNSSIV
+862 GELANYDSSRV

-880 KSPQKTTPVRSYP
+880 KSLGKTRPVRSYP

-907 EWCLDPWHDDYQG
+907 EWCLDPWHGDYQG

-925 GSVWDEKNIDN
+925 GSVWDEKNNNN
-936 RYQNVLNSINELLTD
+936 RYQNILNSINELLTD
-951 GRFCVARGGSWG
+951 SRSCVVRGGSWNFF
-963 ILPNVCRSAFR
+963 PYFCRSAYRGRNNPDFR
-974 INSYRRDDRLSYI
+974 SYYF
-987 GFRVVCVFGRTL
+987 GFRVVCGAGRTL

>member
-29 IAPWSIEQPG
+29 IAPWSIEQPEH
-39 QSEATSS
+39 SDATSS
-46 NDKEDNQSSGSGEKT
+46 NDKEDNRSSGSGEKT

-69 TTPIVHP
+69 TLPVAYP
-76 ENIDRSTN
+76 ENIDRPTQ
-84 TSPKRDSVESDRS
+84 TPQKRDSVESDRS

-108 PEPAAISKAILP
+108 PEPTAISKAILP

-144 AGGLPILAF
+144 AGGLPMLAF

-176 GDIAAGMTTLFRWQG
+176 GDLAGGMTTLFRWQG

-201 QTGENEAR
+201 ETGENEAR

-251 TLAVLGKE
+251 TLADLGKE
-259 HPVTIAHIFPQQLW
+259 HPVTIAHIFPQELW

-288 LAPAAAN
+288 PGPASAN
-295 ATLQEG
+295 AILQVG
-301 EKLRTKQIL
+301 ERLRTKQIL

-336 SIQGVFMRST
+336 SIQGVLMGAT
-346 TAGVDMGE
+346 TAGVNMGE
-354 TGEEEAAAIGA
+354 TGEEEAAALEA

-420 FSGLVQKSIFSPEGA
+420 FSGLVEKSTFSPEGA
-435 TVTDAWYDFYPGI
+435 TVPDAWYDFYPGI

-455 SANRRTIDIWRG
+455 SAARRTIDIWRG

-487 NPQGSLEDA
+487 NPQGSLADA

-504 AEVDAAVFRTW
+504 AEVDAAVLRTW
-515 GGEYADIAG
+515 GGEYADIAQ
-524 NIEAKVAGR
+524 NIEERVRQR
-533 KRQIDLKINLTHLE
+533 KQEILTPE
-547 KLLTNRQ
+547 KLL
-554 WQEADRATAEILI
+554 
-567 IAADRE
+567 
-573 REGWLEAEDLQ
+573 
-584 RLPSDVLQ
+584 
-592 IVDRLWL
+592 
-599 EYSFQHFGFS
+599 
-609 VQKQI
+609 
-614 WSRLGGNLE
+614 
-623 REDEKVYKRF
+623 
-633 AELVGWYNQ
+633 
-642 SRDLWLAWDDHTFSL
+642 
-657 DAPQGHLPRYLPSQ
+657 
-671 SKRIRPYLL
+671 
-680 SRPDLFN
+680 
-687 FDDIAS
+687 
-693 RDFQDFDKFPFETLY
+693 KFTFETLY
-708 VNKRGEITKTEP
+708 VDKRGRITKTES

-725 YEEPLGEGIEPLTM
+725 YEEPLGKGIEPLTM

-745 TFLMGSLVEKDDF
+745 TFLMGSPGEKSE
-758 KSEKPQHPVSVSAF
+758 SEKPQHPVSVSAF

-807 DNNPVERVSW
+807 DNNPVESVSW

-830 RGKNYRL
+830 TGKNYRL

-862 GELANYNSSIV
+862 AELANYNSSKV
-873 YQQEKAK
+873 YRQEKPK
-880 KSPQKTTPVRSYP
+880 QSPNKTTPVRSYD

-907 EWCLDPWHDDYQG
+907 EWCADTWHDNYDG
-920 APPTD
+920 APTD
-925 GSVWDEKNIDN
+925 GSAWIKNGN
-936 RYQNVLNSINELLTD
+936 NNCSPL
-951 GRFCVARGGSWG
+951 RGGSWY
-963 ILPNVCRSAFR
+963 IDPYDCRSAYRNYF
-974 INSYRRDDRLSYI
+974 NRRDVSVDSLDFYGL
-987 GFRVVCVFGRTL
+987 GFRVVCGAGRTL

>member
-29 IAPWSIEQPG
+29 IAPWSLEQPE

-46 NDKEDNQSSGSGEKT
+46 NDQDDNRSSGSGEKT
-61 PPPGAIES
+61 PPPGAIEP
-69 TTPIVHP
+69 TLPVAYP
-76 ENIDRSTN
+76 ENIDRPMQ
-84 TSPKRDSVESDRS
+84 TSRKRDSVESDRS

-102 PDPFPI
+102 PDPFPRL
-108 PEPAAISKAILP
+108 EPTAISKAILP

-176 GDIAAGMTTLFRWQG
+176 GDLAGGMTTLFRWQG

-201 QTGENEAR
+201 ETGENEAR

-216 IERNPRSLVAPS
+216 IERTPRSLVAPS

-239 LGKAWRSGSAFA
+239 LGKAWRSRSAFA
-251 TLAVLGKE
+251 TLADLGKK
-259 HPVTIAHIFPQQLW
+259 HPVTIAHIFPQELW

-288 LAPAAAN
+288 PGPAAAN
-295 ATLQEG
+295 AILQVG
-301 EKLRTKQIL
+301 ERLRTKQIL

-346 TAGVDMGE
+346 TAGVNMGE
-354 TGEEEAAAIGA
+354 TGEEEAAATGA

-420 FSGLVQKSIFSPEGA
+420 FSGLVEKSTFSPEGA
-435 TVTDAWYDFYPGI
+435 TVTDAWYDFSPGI

-504 AEVDAAVFRTW
+504 AEVDAAVLRTW
-515 GGEYADIAG
+515 GGEYADIAQ
-524 NIEAKVAGR
+524 NIEERVMQR
-533 KRQIDLKINLTHLE
+533 KQEILTLE
-547 KLLTNRQ
+547 KLL
-554 WQEADRATAEILI
+554 
-567 IAADRE
+567 
-573 REGWLEAEDLQ
+573 
-584 RLPSDVLQ
+584 
-592 IVDRLWL
+592 
-599 EYSFQHFGFS
+599 
-609 VQKQI
+609 
-614 WSRLGGNLE
+614 
-623 REDEKVYKRF
+623 
-633 AELVGWYNQ
+633 
-642 SRDLWLAWDDHTFSL
+642 
-657 DAPQGHLPRYLPSQ
+657 
-671 SKRIRPYLL
+671 
-680 SRPDLFN
+680 
-687 FDDIAS
+687 
-693 RDFQDFDKFPFETLY
+693 KFTFETLY
-708 VNKRGEITKTEP
+708 VDKRGEITKREP

-725 YEEPLGEGIEPLTM
+725 YQEPLGKGIEPLTM

-745 TFLMGSLVEKDDF
+745 TFLMGSPGEKDDYER
-758 KSEKPQHPVSVSAF
+758 EKPQHPVSVSAF

-862 GELANYNSSIV
+862 AELANYDSSIV

-907 EWCLDPWHDDYQG
+907 EWCLDPWHSDYQG

-936 RYQNVLNSINELLTD
+936 RYENLLNSINELLTD
-951 GRFCVARGGSWG
+951 DRYCVLRGGSWG
-963 ILPNVCRSAFR
+963 NLPNYCRSAFR
-974 INSYRRDDRLSYI
+974 DVSDRRDNRNYI
-987 GFRVVCVFGRTL
+987 NGFRVVCVFGRTL

>member
-29 IAPWSIEQPG
+29 IAPWSMEQPEH
-39 QSEATSS
+39 SEATSS
-46 NDKEDNQSSGSGEKT
+46 NDQEDNRSSGSGEKT
-61 PPPGAIES
+61 PPPGAIEP
-69 TTPIVHP
+69 TLPVAYP
-76 ENIDRSTN
+76 ENIDRPMQ
-84 TSPKRDSVESDRS
+84 TSRKRDSVESDRS

-108 PEPAAISKAILP
+108 PEPTAISKAILP

-144 AGGLPILAF
+144 AGGLPMLAF

-176 GDIAAGMTTLFRWQG
+176 GDLAGGMTTLFRWQG

-201 QTGENEAR
+201 ETGENEAR

-251 TLAVLGKE
+251 TLADLGKE
-259 HPVTIAHIFPQQLW
+259 HPVTIAHIFPQELW

-288 LAPAAAN
+288 PGPASAN
-295 ATLQEG
+295 AILQVG
-301 EKLRTKQIL
+301 ERLRTKQIL

-336 SIQGVFMRST
+336 SIQGVLMGAT
-346 TAGVDMGE
+346 TAGVNMGE
-354 TGEEEAAAIGA
+354 TGEEEAAAPEA
-365 ESPEELL
+365 EPPEELL

-420 FSGLVQKSIFSPEGA
+420 FSGLVEKSTFSPEGA

-455 SANRRTIDIWRG
+455 SAARRTIDIWRG

-487 NPQGSLEDA
+487 NPQGSLADA

-504 AEVDAAVFRTW
+504 AEVDAAVLRTW
-515 GGEYADIAG
+515 GGEYADIAQ
-524 NIEAKVAGR
+524 NIEERVRQR
-533 KRQIDLKINLTHLE
+533 KQEILTPE
-547 KLLTNRQ
+547 KLL
-554 WQEADRATAEILI
+554 
-567 IAADRE
+567 
-573 REGWLEAEDLQ
+573 
-584 RLPSDVLQ
+584 
-592 IVDRLWL
+592 
-599 EYSFQHFGFS
+599 
-609 VQKQI
+609 
-614 WSRLGGNLE
+614 
-623 REDEKVYKRF
+623 
-633 AELVGWYNQ
+633 
-642 SRDLWLAWDDHTFSL
+642 
-657 DAPQGHLPRYLPSQ
+657 
-671 SKRIRPYLL
+671 
-680 SRPDLFN
+680 
-687 FDDIAS
+687 
-693 RDFQDFDKFPFETLY
+693 KFTFETLY
-708 VNKRGEITKTEP
+708 VNKRGEITKRES

-745 TFLMGSLVEKDDF
+745 TFLMGSLVEKDDY

-788 HLPREG
+788 HLPRKG
-794 KDLDPDPARFKES
+794 KDLDPDPAEFKES

-830 RGKNYRL
+830 TGENYRL

-862 GELANYNSSIV
+862 AELANYNSSKV

-880 KSPQKTTPVRSYP
+880 KSPKKTISVRSYP

-907 EWCLDPWHDDYQG
+907 EWCLDPWHSDYQG

-925 GSVWDEKNIDN
+925 GSVWDETNNDN
-936 RYQNVLNSINELLTD
+936 RYENLLNSINELLTD
-951 GRFCVARGGSWG
+951 DLYCVLRGGSWFNT
-963 ILPNVCRSAFR
+963 PNNCRSAYR
-974 INSYRRDDRLSYI
+974 NSYNRRDINNDFN
-987 GFRVVCVFGRTL
+987 GFRVVCGAGRTL

>member
-29 IAPWSIEQPG
+29 IAPWLIEQPEH
-39 QSEATSS
+39 SEATSS
-46 NDKEDNQSSGSGEKT
+46 NDQEDNRSSGSGEKT

-69 TTPIVHP
+69 TIPVAYP
-76 ENIDRSTN
+76 ETIDRPMQ
-84 TSPKRDSVESDRS
+84 TSRKRDSVESDRS

-108 PEPAAISKAILP
+108 PEPTAISKAILP

-144 AGGLPILAF
+144 AGGLPMLAF

-176 GDIAAGMTTLFRWQG
+176 GDLAGGMTTLFRWQG

-201 QTGENEAR
+201 ETGENEAR

-251 TLAVLGKE
+251 TLADLGKE
-259 HPVTIAHIFPQQLW
+259 HPVTIAHIFPQELW

-288 LAPAAAN
+288 PGPASAN
-295 ATLQEG
+295 AILQVG
-301 EKLRTKQIL
+301 ERLRTKQIL

-336 SIQGVFMRST
+336 SIQGVLMGAT
-346 TAGVDMGE
+346 TAGVNMGE
-354 TGEEEAAAIGA
+354 TGEEEAAALEA

-420 FSGLVQKSIFSPEGA
+420 FSGLVEKSTFSPEGA
-435 TVTDAWYDFYPGI
+435 TVPDAWYDFYPGI

-487 NPQGSLEDA
+487 NPQGSLADA

-504 AEVDAAVFRTW
+504 AEVDAAVLRTW
-515 GGEYADIAG
+515 GGEYADIAQ
-524 NIEAKVAGR
+524 NIEERVRQR
-533 KRQIDLKINLTHLE
+533 KQEILTPE
-547 KLLTNRQ
+547 KLL
-554 WQEADRATAEILI
+554 
-567 IAADRE
+567 
-573 REGWLEAEDLQ
+573 
-584 RLPSDVLQ
+584 
-592 IVDRLWL
+592 
-599 EYSFQHFGFS
+599 
-609 VQKQI
+609 
-614 WSRLGGNLE
+614 
-623 REDEKVYKRF
+623 
-633 AELVGWYNQ
+633 
-642 SRDLWLAWDDHTFSL
+642 
-657 DAPQGHLPRYLPSQ
+657 
-671 SKRIRPYLL
+671 
-680 SRPDLFN
+680 
-687 FDDIAS
+687 
-693 RDFQDFDKFPFETLY
+693 KFPFETLY
-708 VNKRGEITKTEP
+708 VDKRGEITKRESR
-720 LEAYY
+720 EAYY
-725 YEEPLGEGIEPLTM
+725 YQEPLGEGIEPLTM

-745 TFLMGSLVEKDDF
+745 EFLMGSPQDEKDSFGDERPQHEVTVSNFFMGKYPITQAQWKAIASRTDLKVEKDLDLNPAHF
-758 KSEKPQHPVSVSAF
+758 KD
-772 YLSQTPITRAQ
+772 R
-783 WRFVA
+783 
-788 HLPREG
+788 
-794 KDLDPDPARFKES
+794 PDS
-807 DNNPVERVSW
+807 DRRPVERVNW
-817 YDAIEFCARLSRH
+817 YDAIEFCARLSKLKEGRE
-830 RGKNYRL
+830 YRL

-851 TTPFHFGETIT
+851 TTPFYFGETIT
-862 GELANYNSSIV
+862 GELANYNAS
-873 YQQEKAK
+873 YTYAEEAK
-880 KSPQKTTPVRSYP
+880 GEYREETTPVGQFP

-898 LYDMHGNVW
+898 LYDMHGNVR
-907 EWCLDPWHDDYQG
+907 EWCADTWHDNYDG
-920 APPTD
+920 APTD
-925 GSVWDEKNIDN
+925 GSAWTEKGNDY
-936 RYQNVLNSINELLTD
+936 RSPL
-951 GRFCVARGGSWG
+951 RGGSWG
-963 ILPNVCRSAFR
+963 YLPNYCRSAIR
-974 INSYRRDDRLSYI
+974 SLNYRRDIRLYYD

>member
-46 NDKEDNQSSGSGEKT
+46 NDQEDNRSSGSGEKT

-69 TTPIVHP
+69 TLPVAYP
-76 ENIDRSTN
+76 ENIDRPMQ
-84 TSPKRDSVESDRS
+84 TSRKRDSVESDRS

-108 PEPAAISKAILP
+108 PEPTAISKAILP

-144 AGGLPILAF
+144 AGGLPMLAF

-176 GDIAAGMTTLFRWQG
+176 GDLAGGMTTLFRWQG

-201 QTGENEAR
+201 ETGENEAR

-251 TLAVLGKE
+251 TLADLGKE
-259 HPVTIAHIFPQQLW
+259 HPVTIAHIFPQELW

-288 LAPAAAN
+288 PGPASAN
-295 ATLQEG
+295 AILQVG
-301 EKLRTKQIL
+301 ERLRTKQIL

-336 SIQGVFMRST
+336 SIQGVLMGAT
-346 TAGVDMGE
+346 TAGVNMGE
-354 TGEEEAAAIGA
+354 TGEEEAAAPEA

-420 FSGLVQKSIFSPEGA
+420 FSGLVEKSTFSPEGA

-455 SANRRTIDIWRG
+455 SAARRTIDIWRG

-487 NPQGSLEDA
+487 NPQGSLADA

-504 AEVDAAVFRTW
+504 AEVDAAVLRTW
-515 GGEYADIAG
+515 GGEYADIAQ
-524 NIEAKVAGR
+524 NIEERVRQR
-533 KRQIDLKINLTHLE
+533 KQEILTPE
-547 KLLTNRQ
+547 KLL
-554 WQEADRATAEILI
+554 
-567 IAADRE
+567 
-573 REGWLEAEDLQ
+573 
-584 RLPSDVLQ
+584 
-592 IVDRLWL
+592 
-599 EYSFQHFGFS
+599 
-609 VQKQI
+609 
-614 WSRLGGNLE
+614 
-623 REDEKVYKRF
+623 
-633 AELVGWYNQ
+633 
-642 SRDLWLAWDDHTFSL
+642 
-657 DAPQGHLPRYLPSQ
+657 
-671 SKRIRPYLL
+671 
-680 SRPDLFN
+680 
-687 FDDIAS
+687 
-693 RDFQDFDKFPFETLY
+693 KFTFETLY
-708 VNKRGEITKTEP
+708 VDKRGEITKRESR
-720 LEAYY
+720 EAYY

-745 TFLMGSLVEKDDF
+745 TFLMGSPGEKDDY

-794 KDLDPDPARFKES
+794 KDLDPEPAEFKES
-807 DNNPVERVSW
+807 DNNPVDRLSW

-830 RGKNYRL
+830 TGKNYRL

-862 GELANYNSSIV
+862 AELANYNSSKV

-880 KSPQKTTPVRSYP
+880 ESPKKTTPVRSYP

-907 EWCLDPWHDDYQG
+907 EWCLDPWHSDYQG

-925 GSVWDEKNIDN
+925 GSVWDETNNDN
-936 RYQNVLNSINELLTD
+936 RYENLLNSINELLTD
-951 GRFCVARGGSWG
+951 KRIGVLRGGSWFVN
-963 ILPNVCRSAFR
+963 PYYCRSAYR
-974 INSYRRDDRLSYI
+974 LVNYRRDNYDSR
-987 GFRVVCVFGRTL
+987 GFRVVCGAGRTL

>member
-29 IAPWSIEQPG
+29 IAPWSIEQPE
-39 QSEATSS
+39 QSEANSS
-46 NDKEDNQSSGSGEKT
+46 NDQEDNRSSGSGEET

-69 TTPIVHP
+69 TIPVVHP
-76 ENIDRSTN
+76 ENIDRPTQ
-84 TSPKRDSVESDRS
+84 TPQKRDSVESDRS

-108 PEPAAISKAILP
+108 PEPTAISKAILP

-144 AGGLPILAF
+144 AGGLPMLAF

-176 GDIAAGMTTLFRWQG
+176 GDLAGGMTTLFRWQG

-201 QTGENEAR
+201 ETGENEAR

-251 TLAVLGKE
+251 TLADLGKE
-259 HPVTIAHIFPQQLW
+259 HPVTIAHIFPQELW

-288 LAPAAAN
+288 PGPASAN
-295 ATLQEG
+295 AILQVG

-336 SIQGVFMRST
+336 SIQGVLMGAT
-346 TAGVDMGE
+346 TAGVNMGE
-354 TGEEEAAAIGA
+354 TGEEEAAAPEA
-365 ESPEELL
+365 ESLEELL

-420 FSGLVQKSIFSPEGA
+420 FSGLVEKSTFSPEAA
-435 TVTDAWYDFYPGI
+435 TVTDAWYDFHPGI

-455 SANRRTIDIWRG
+455 SAARRTIDIWRG

-487 NPQGSLEDA
+487 NPQGSLADA

-504 AEVDAAVFRTW
+504 AEVDAAVLRTW
-515 GGEYADIAG
+515 GGEYADIAQK
-524 NIEAKVAGR
+524 IEERVRQR
-533 KRQIDLKINLTHLE
+533 KREILTPE
-547 KLLTNRQ
+547 KLL
-554 WQEADRATAEILI
+554 
-567 IAADRE
+567 
-573 REGWLEAEDLQ
+573 
-584 RLPSDVLQ
+584 
-592 IVDRLWL
+592 
-599 EYSFQHFGFS
+599 
-609 VQKQI
+609 
-614 WSRLGGNLE
+614 
-623 REDEKVYKRF
+623 
-633 AELVGWYNQ
+633 
-642 SRDLWLAWDDHTFSL
+642 
-657 DAPQGHLPRYLPSQ
+657 
-671 SKRIRPYLL
+671 
-680 SRPDLFN
+680 
-687 FDDIAS
+687 
-693 RDFQDFDKFPFETLY
+693 KFTFETLY
-708 VNKRGEITKTEP
+708 VDKRGEITKREP
-720 LEAYY
+720 LAAYY

-745 TFLMGSLVEKDDF
+745 EFLMGSPGEKDDSE
-758 KSEKPQHPVSVSAF
+758 SEKPQHPVSVSAF
-772 YLSQTPITRAQ
+772 YLSQTLITRAQ

-794 KDLDPDPARFKES
+794 KDLDSEPAEFKES
-807 DNNPVERVSW
+807 DNNPVESVSW

-830 RGKNYRL
+830 TGKNYRL

-880 KSPQKTTPVRSYP
+880 KSPNRTTPVRSYP

-907 EWCLDPWHDDYQG
+907 EWCLDPWHSDYQG

-925 GSVWDEKNIDN
+925 GSVWDETNNDN
-936 RYQNVLNSINELLTD
+936 RYENLLNSINKLLTD
-951 GRFCVARGGSWG
+951 DRRCVLRGGSWYYY
-963 ILPNVCRSAFR
+963 PHFCRSAYRF
-974 INSYRRDDRLSYI
+974 SYDWRVLI
-987 GFRVVCVFGRTL
+987 FNFGGFRVVCGAGRTL

>member
-29 IAPWSIEQPG
+29 IAPWSIEQSEH
-39 QSEATSS
+39 SEATSS
-46 NDKEDNQSSGSGEKT
+46 NDQDDNRSSGSGEKT
-61 PPPGAIES
+61 PPPGAIEP
-69 TTPIVHP
+69 TLPVAYP
-76 ENIDRSTN
+76 ENIDRPMQ
-84 TSPKRDSVESDRS
+84 TSRKRDSVESDRS

-108 PEPAAISKAILP
+108 PEPTAISKAILP

-144 AGGLPILAF
+144 AGGLPMLAF

-176 GDIAAGMTTLFRWQG
+176 GDLAGGMTTLFRWQG

-201 QTGENEAR
+201 ETGENEAR

-251 TLAVLGKE
+251 TLADLGKE
-259 HPVTIAHIFPQQLW
+259 HPVTIAHIFPQELW

-288 LAPAAAN
+288 PGPASAN
-295 ATLQEG
+295 AILQVG
-301 EKLRTKQIL
+301 ERLRTKQIL

-336 SIQGVFMRST
+336 SIQGVLMGAT
-346 TAGVDMGE
+346 TAGVNMGE
-354 TGEEEAAAIGA
+354 TGEEEAAALEA

-420 FSGLVQKSIFSPEGA
+420 FSGLVEKSTFSPEGA
-435 TVTDAWYDFYPGI
+435 TVPDAWYDFYPGI

-487 NPQGSLEDA
+487 NPQGSLADA

-504 AEVDAAVFRTW
+504 AEVDAAVLRTW
-515 GGEYADIAG
+515 GGEYADIAQ
-524 NIEAKVAGR
+524 NIEERVRQR
-533 KRQIDLKINLTHLE
+533 KQEILTPE
-547 KLLTNRQ
+547 KLL
-554 WQEADRATAEILI
+554 
-567 IAADRE
+567 
-573 REGWLEAEDLQ
+573 
-584 RLPSDVLQ
+584 
-592 IVDRLWL
+592 
-599 EYSFQHFGFS
+599 
-609 VQKQI
+609 
-614 WSRLGGNLE
+614 
-623 REDEKVYKRF
+623 
-633 AELVGWYNQ
+633 
-642 SRDLWLAWDDHTFSL
+642 
-657 DAPQGHLPRYLPSQ
+657 
-671 SKRIRPYLL
+671 
-680 SRPDLFN
+680 
-687 FDDIAS
+687 
-693 RDFQDFDKFPFETLY
+693 KFPFETLY
-708 VNKRGEITKTEP
+708 VDKRGEITKRESR
-720 LEAYY
+720 EAYY
-725 YEEPLGEGIEPLTM
+725 YQEPLGEGIEPLTM

-745 TFLMGSLVEKDDF
+745 EFLMGSPQDEKDSFGDERPQHEVTVSNFFMGKYPITQAQWKAIASRTDLKVEKDLDLNPAHF
-758 KSEKPQHPVSVSAF
+758 KD
-772 YLSQTPITRAQ
+772 R
-783 WRFVA
+783 
-788 HLPREG
+788 
-794 KDLDPDPARFKES
+794 PDS
-807 DNNPVERVSW
+807 DRRPVERVNW
-817 YDAIEFCARLSRH
+817 YDAIEFCARLSKLKEGRE
-830 RGKNYRL
+830 YRL

-851 TTPFHFGETIT
+851 TTPFYFGETIT
-862 GELANYNSSIV
+862 GELANYNAS
-873 YQQEKAK
+873 YTYAEEAK
-880 KSPQKTTPVRSYP
+880 GEYREETTPVGQFP

-898 LYDMHGNVW
+898 LYDMHGNVR
-907 EWCLDPWHDDYQG
+907 EWCADTWHDNYDG
-920 APPTD
+920 APTD
-925 GSVWDEKNIDN
+925 GSAWTEKGNDY
-936 RYQNVLNSINELLTD
+936 RSPL
-951 GRFCVARGGSWG
+951 RGGSWG
-963 ILPNVCRSAFR
+963 YLPNYCRSAIR
-974 INSYRRDDRLSYI
+974 SLNYRRDIRLYYD

>member
-46 NDKEDNQSSGSGEKT
+46 NDQEDNQSSGSGEKT

-69 TTPIVHP
+69 TLPVAYP
-76 ENIDRSTN
+76 ENIDRPTQ
-84 TSPKRDSVESDRS
+84 TSQKRDSVESDRS

-108 PEPAAISKAILP
+108 PEPTAISKAILP

-144 AGGLPILAF
+144 AGGLPMLAF
-153 RPPLERWLEVH
+153 RPPPERWLEVH

-176 GDIAAGMTTLFRWQG
+176 GDLAGGMTTLFRWQG

-201 QTGENEAR
+201 ETGENEAR

-251 TLAVLGKE
+251 TLADLGKE
-259 HPVTIAHIFPQQLW
+259 HPVTIAHIFPQELW

-288 LAPAAAN
+288 PGPASAN
-295 ATLQEG
+295 AILQVG
-301 EKLRTKQIL
+301 ERLRTKQIL

-336 SIQGVFMRST
+336 SIQGVLMGAT
-346 TAGVDMGE
+346 TAGVNMGE
-354 TGEEEAAAIGA
+354 TGEEEAAAPEA

-372 RGFLIDASPLA
+372 RGFLIDASPLS

-420 FSGLVQKSIFSPEGA
+420 FSGLVEKSTFSPEGA
-435 TVTDAWYDFYPGI
+435 TVPDAWYDFYPGI

-455 SANRRTIDIWRG
+455 SAARRTIDIWRG

-504 AEVDAAVFRTW
+504 AEVDAAVLRTW
-515 GGEYADIAG
+515 GGEYADIAQ
-524 NIEAKVAGR
+524 NIEERVRQR
-533 KRQIDLKINLTHLE
+533 KQEILTPE
-547 KLLTNRQ
+547 KLL
-554 WQEADRATAEILI
+554 
-567 IAADRE
+567 
-573 REGWLEAEDLQ
+573 
-584 RLPSDVLQ
+584 
-592 IVDRLWL
+592 
-599 EYSFQHFGFS
+599 
-609 VQKQI
+609 
-614 WSRLGGNLE
+614 
-623 REDEKVYKRF
+623 
-633 AELVGWYNQ
+633 
-642 SRDLWLAWDDHTFSL
+642 
-657 DAPQGHLPRYLPSQ
+657 
-671 SKRIRPYLL
+671 
-680 SRPDLFN
+680 
-687 FDDIAS
+687 
-693 RDFQDFDKFPFETLY
+693 KFTFETLY
-708 VNKRGEITKTEP
+708 VDKRGEITKREP

-745 TFLMGSLVEKDDF
+745 TFLMGSPGEKSE
-758 KSEKPQHPVSVSAF
+758 SEKPQHPVSVSAF

-807 DNNPVERVSW
+807 DNNPVECVSW

-830 RGKNYRL
+830 TGKNYRL

-862 GELANYNSSIV
+862 AELANYDSSTV

-880 KSPQKTTPVRSYP
+880 QSPNKTTPVRSYP

-907 EWCLDPWHDDYQG
+907 EWCLDPWHSDYQG

-925 GSVWDEKNIDN
+925 GSVWDETNNDN
-936 RYQNVLNSINELLTD
+936 RYENLLNSINELLTD
-951 GRFCVARGGSWG
+951 NRIGVMRGGSWYND
-963 ILPNVCRSAFR
+963 LACCRSAFR
-974 INSYRRDDRLSYI
+974 GFSYLRRDIYSNVC
-987 GFRVVCVFGRTL
+987 GFRVVCGAGRTL

>member
-29 IAPWSIEQPG
+29 IAPWSIEQSEH
-39 QSEATSS
+39 SEATSS
-46 NDKEDNQSSGSGEKT
+46 NDKEDNRSSGSGEKT
-61 PPPGAIES
+61 PPPGAIEP
-69 TTPIVHP
+69 TLPVAYP
-76 ENIDRSTN
+76 ETIDRPTQ
-84 TSPKRDSVESDRS
+84 TPRKRDSVESDRS

-108 PEPAAISKAILP
+108 PEPTAISKAILP

-144 AGGLPILAF
+144 AGGLPMLAF

-176 GDIAAGMTTLFRWQG
+176 GDLAGGMTTLFRWQG

-201 QTGENEAR
+201 ETGENEAR

-251 TLAVLGKE
+251 TLADLGKE
-259 HPVTIAHIFPQQLW
+259 HPVTIAHIFPQELW

-288 LAPAAAN
+288 PGPASAN
-295 ATLQEG
+295 AILQVG
-301 EKLRTKQIL
+301 ERLRTKQIL

-336 SIQGVFMRST
+336 SIQGVLMGAT
-346 TAGVDMGE
+346 TAGVNMGE
-354 TGEEEAAAIGA
+354 TGEEEAAAPEA

-420 FSGLVQKSIFSPEGA
+420 FSGLVEKSTFSPEGA
-435 TVTDAWYDFYPGI
+435 TVPDAWYDFYPGI

-487 NPQGSLEDA
+487 NPQGSLADA

-504 AEVDAAVFRTW
+504 AEVDAAVLRTW
-515 GGEYADIAG
+515 GGEYADIAQ
-524 NIEAKVAGR
+524 NIEERVRQR
-533 KRQIDLKINLTHLE
+533 KQEILTPE
-547 KLLTNRQ
+547 KLL
-554 WQEADRATAEILI
+554 
-567 IAADRE
+567 
-573 REGWLEAEDLQ
+573 
-584 RLPSDVLQ
+584 
-592 IVDRLWL
+592 
-599 EYSFQHFGFS
+599 
-609 VQKQI
+609 K
-614 WSRLGGNLE
+614 
-623 REDEKVYKRF
+623 F
-633 AELVGWYNQ
+633 A
-642 SRDLWLAWDDHTFSL
+642 
-657 DAPQGHLPRYLPSQ
+657 
-671 SKRIRPYLL
+671 
-680 SRPDLFN
+680 
-687 FDDIAS
+687 
-693 RDFQDFDKFPFETLY
+693 FETLY
-708 VNKRGEITKTEP
+708 VDKRGEITKREA

-745 TFLMGSLVEKDDF
+745 TFLMGSPGEKDDF

-794 KDLDPDPARFKES
+794 KDLDPDPAYFKES

-830 RGKNYRL
+830 TGKNYRL

-862 GELANYNSSIV
+862 AELANYNSSKV
-873 YQQEKAK
+873 YQQEKPK
-880 KSPQKTTPVRSYP
+880 QSPNKTTPVRSYP

-907 EWCLDPWHDDYQG
+907 EWCLDPWHSDYQG

-936 RYQNVLNSINELLTD
+936 RYHNLLNSINELLTYD
-951 GRFCVARGGSWG
+951 RKCVLRGGSWSTDPD
-963 ILPNVCRSAFR
+963 LCRSAC
-974 INSYRRDDRLSYI
+974 RLSSNRRPYYSNY
-987 GFRVVCVFGRTL
+987 GFRVVCGAGRTL

>member
-29 IAPWSIEQPG
+29 IAPWSIEQPEH
-39 QSEATSS
+39 SEATSS
-46 NDKEDNQSSGSGEKT
+46 NDKEDNRSSGSGEET
-61 PPPGAIES
+61 PPPGAIEP
-69 TTPIVHP
+69 TLPVAYP
-76 ENIDRSTN
+76 ENIDRPMQ
-84 TSPKRDSVESDRS
+84 TSRKRDSVESDRS

-108 PEPAAISKAILP
+108 PEPTAISKAILP

-144 AGGLPILAF
+144 AGGLPMLAF

-176 GDIAAGMTTLFRWQG
+176 GDLAGGMTTLFRWQG

-201 QTGENEAR
+201 ETGENEAR

-251 TLAVLGKE
+251 TLADLGKE
-259 HPVTIAHIFPQQLW
+259 HPVTIAHIFPQELW

-288 LAPAAAN
+288 PGPASAN
-295 ATLQEG
+295 AILQVG
-301 EKLRTKQIL
+301 ERLRTKQIL

-336 SIQGVFMRST
+336 SIQGVLMGAT
-346 TAGVDMGE
+346 TAGVNMGE
-354 TGEEEAAAIGA
+354 TGEEEAAAPEA

-420 FSGLVQKSIFSPEGA
+420 FSGLVEKSTFSPEGA
-435 TVTDAWYDFYPGI
+435 TVPDAWYDFYPGI

-455 SANRRTIDIWRG
+455 SANWRTIDIWRG

-487 NPQGSLEDA
+487 NPQGSLADA

-504 AEVDAAVFRTW
+504 AEVDAAVLRTW
-515 GGEYADIAG
+515 GGEYADIAQ
-524 NIEAKVAGR
+524 NIEERVRQR
-533 KRQIDLKINLTHLE
+533 KQEILTPE
-547 KLLTNRQ
+547 KLL
-554 WQEADRATAEILI
+554 
-567 IAADRE
+567 
-573 REGWLEAEDLQ
+573 
-584 RLPSDVLQ
+584 
-592 IVDRLWL
+592 
-599 EYSFQHFGFS
+599 
-609 VQKQI
+609 
-614 WSRLGGNLE
+614 
-623 REDEKVYKRF
+623 
-633 AELVGWYNQ
+633 
-642 SRDLWLAWDDHTFSL
+642 
-657 DAPQGHLPRYLPSQ
+657 
-671 SKRIRPYLL
+671 
-680 SRPDLFN
+680 
-687 FDDIAS
+687 
-693 RDFQDFDKFPFETLY
+693 KFTFETLY
-708 VNKRGEITKTEP
+708 VDKRGEITKREP

-725 YEEPLGEGIEPLTM
+725 YKEPLGEGIEPLTM

-745 TFLMGSLVEKDDF
+745 TFLMGSPGEKEDNED
-758 KSEKPQHPVSVSAF
+758 EKPQHPVSVSAF
-772 YLSQTPITRAQ
+772 YLSQTLITRAQ

-794 KDLDPDPARFKES
+794 KDLDPDPAEFKES

-830 RGKNYRL
+830 TGKNYRL

-862 GELANYNSSIV
+862 AELANYDSSTV

-880 KSPQKTTPVRSYP
+880 KSPKKTISVRSYH

-907 EWCLDPWHDDYQG
+907 EWCLDPWHSDYQG

-936 RYQNVLNSINELLTD
+936 RYQNLLNSINELLTD
-951 GRFCVARGGSWG
+951 NRVSVVRGGCWYNYPS
-963 ILPNVCRSAFR
+963 LCRSAFR
-974 INSYRRDDRLSYI
+974 DYGLFRRGNYDYGL
-987 GFRVVCVFGRTL
+987 GFRVVCGAGRTL

>member
-29 IAPWSIEQPG
+29 IAPWSIEQPE
-39 QSEATSS
+39 QSEANSS
-46 NDKEDNQSSGSGEKT
+46 NDKEDNQSSGSGEET

-69 TTPIVHP
+69 TIPVVHP
-76 ENIDRSTN
+76 ENIDRSTQ
-84 TSPKRDSVESDRS
+84 TPWKRDSVESDRS

-108 PEPAAISKAILP
+108 PEPTAISKAILP

-144 AGGLPILAF
+144 AGGLPMLAF

-176 GDIAAGMTTLFRWQG
+176 GDLAGGMTTLFRWQG

-201 QTGENEAR
+201 ETGENEAR

-216 IERNPRSLVAPS
+216 IERNPRSLVAPP

-239 LGKAWRSGSAFA
+239 LGKAWRSRSAFA
-251 TLAVLGKE
+251 TLADLGKE
-259 HPVTIAHIFPQQLW
+259 HPVTIAHIFPQELW

-288 LAPAAAN
+288 PGPASAN
-295 ATLQEG
+295 AILQVG

-336 SIQGVFMRST
+336 SIQGVLMGAK
-346 TAGVDMGE
+346 TAGVNMGE
-354 TGEEEAAAIGA
+354 TGEEEAAAPEA

-420 FSGLVQKSIFSPEGA
+420 FSGMVEKSTFSPEGA

-455 SANRRTIDIWRG
+455 SAARRTIDIWRG

-504 AEVDAAVFRTW
+504 AEVDAAVLRTW
-515 GGEYADIAG
+515 GGEYADIAQ
-524 NIEAKVAGR
+524 NIEERVRQR
-533 KRQIDLKINLTHLE
+533 KQEILTPE
-547 KLLTNRQ
+547 KLL
-554 WQEADRATAEILI
+554 
-567 IAADRE
+567 
-573 REGWLEAEDLQ
+573 
-584 RLPSDVLQ
+584 
-592 IVDRLWL
+592 
-599 EYSFQHFGFS
+599 
-609 VQKQI
+609 
-614 WSRLGGNLE
+614 
-623 REDEKVYKRF
+623 
-633 AELVGWYNQ
+633 
-642 SRDLWLAWDDHTFSL
+642 
-657 DAPQGHLPRYLPSQ
+657 
-671 SKRIRPYLL
+671 
-680 SRPDLFN
+680 
-687 FDDIAS
+687 
-693 RDFQDFDKFPFETLY
+693 KFPFETLY
-708 VNKRGEITKTEP
+708 VDKRGEITKREP

-725 YEEPLGEGIEPLTM
+725 YEEPLGEEIEPLTM

-745 TFLMGSLVEKDDF
+745 TFLMGSPGEKDDY

-794 KDLDPDPARFKES
+794 KDLDPEPAEFKES
-807 DNNPVERVSW
+807 DNNPVDRLSW

-830 RGKNYRL
+830 TGKNYRL

-862 GELANYNSSIV
+862 AELANYNSSKV

-880 KSPQKTTPVRSYP
+880 KSPKKTISVRSYP

-907 EWCLDPWHDDYQG
+907 EWCLDPWHSDYQG

-925 GSVWDEKNIDN
+925 GSVWDETNNDN
-936 RYQNVLNSINELLTD
+936 RYENLLNSINELLTD
-951 GRFCVARGGSWG
+951 KRIGVLRGGSWFVN
-963 ILPNVCRSAFR
+963 PYYCRSAYR
-974 INSYRRDDRLSYI
+974 LVNYRRDFDDDF
-987 GFRVVCVFGRTL
+987 GFRVVCGAGRTL

>member
-46 NDKEDNQSSGSGEKT
+46 NDKDDNQSSGSGEET

-69 TTPIVHP
+69 TLPVAYP
-76 ENIDRSTN
+76 ENIDRPMQ
-84 TSPKRDSVESDRS
+84 TSRKRDSVESDRS

-108 PEPAAISKAILP
+108 PEPTAISKAILP

-144 AGGLPILAF
+144 AGGLPMLAF

-176 GDIAAGMTTLFRWQG
+176 GDLAGGMTTLFRWQG

-201 QTGENEAR
+201 ETGENEAR

-251 TLAVLGKE
+251 TLADLGKE
-259 HPVTIAHIFPQQLW
+259 HPVTIAHIFPQELW

-288 LAPAAAN
+288 PGPASAN
-295 ATLQEG
+295 AILQVG
-301 EKLRTKQIL
+301 ERLRTKQIL

-336 SIQGVFMRST
+336 SIQGVLMGAT
-346 TAGVDMGE
+346 TAGVNMGE
-354 TGEEEAAAIGA
+354 TGEEEAAAPEA

-420 FSGLVQKSIFSPEGA
+420 FSGLVEKSTFSPEGA

-455 SANRRTIDIWRG
+455 SAARRTIDIWRG

-487 NPQGSLEDA
+487 NPQGSLADA

-504 AEVDAAVFRTW
+504 AEVDAAVLRTW
-515 GGEYADIAG
+515 GGEYADIAQ
-524 NIEAKVAGR
+524 NIEERVRQR
-533 KRQIDLKINLTHLE
+533 KQEILTPE
-547 KLLTNRQ
+547 KLL
-554 WQEADRATAEILI
+554 
-567 IAADRE
+567 
-573 REGWLEAEDLQ
+573 
-584 RLPSDVLQ
+584 
-592 IVDRLWL
+592 
-599 EYSFQHFGFS
+599 
-609 VQKQI
+609 
-614 WSRLGGNLE
+614 
-623 REDEKVYKRF
+623 
-633 AELVGWYNQ
+633 
-642 SRDLWLAWDDHTFSL
+642 
-657 DAPQGHLPRYLPSQ
+657 
-671 SKRIRPYLL
+671 
-680 SRPDLFN
+680 
-687 FDDIAS
+687 
-693 RDFQDFDKFPFETLY
+693 KFTFETLY
-708 VNKRGEITKTEP
+708 VDKRGEITKREP

-725 YEEPLGEGIEPLTM
+725 YEEPLGEEIEPLTM

-745 TFLMGSLVEKDDF
+745 TFLMGSPGEKDDY

-794 KDLDPDPARFKES
+794 KDLDPEPAEFKES

-830 RGKNYRL
+830 TGKNYRL

-862 GELANYNSSIV
+862 AELANYNSSTV

-907 EWCLDPWHDDYQG
+907 EWCLDPWHSDYQG

-925 GSVWDEKNIDN
+925 GSVWDETNNDN
-936 RYQNVLNSINELLTD
+936 RYENLLNSINELLTD
-951 GRFCVARGGSWG
+951 KRIGVLRGGSWY
-963 ILPNVCRSAFR
+963 LNPYYCRSAYRSFLT
-974 INSYRRDDRLSYI
+974 RRDVNGSYF
-987 GFRVVCVFGRTL
+987 GFRVVCGAGRTL

>member
-29 IAPWSIEQPG
+29 IAPWSIEQSE

-46 NDKEDNQSSGSGEKT
+46 NDKEDNRSSGSGEET

-69 TTPIVHP
+69 TIPVVHP
-76 ENIDRSTN
+76 ENIDRPTQ
-84 TSPKRDSVESDRS
+84 TPQKRDSVESDRS

-144 AGGLPILAF
+144 AGGLPMLAF

-176 GDIAAGMTTLFRWQG
+176 GDLAGGMTTLFRWQG

-201 QTGENEAR
+201 ETGENEAR

-239 LGKAWRSGSAFA
+239 LGKAWRSGAAFA
-251 TLAVLGKE
+251 TLADLGKE

-288 LAPAAAN
+288 PGPASAN
-295 ATLQEG
+295 ATLQVG
-301 EKLRTKQIL
+301 ERLRTKQIL

-336 SIQGVFMRST
+336 SIQGVLMGAT
-346 TAGVDMGE
+346 TAGVNMGE
-354 TGEEEAAAIGA
+354 TGEEEAAAPEA
-365 ESPEELL
+365 ESPQELL

-420 FSGLVQKSIFSPEGA
+420 FSGLVQKSIFSPEAA
-435 TVTDAWYDFYPGI
+435 TVTDAWYDFHPGI

-481 FSALIP
+481 FQALIP

-504 AEVDAAVFRTW
+504 AEVDAAVLRTW
-515 GGEYADIAG
+515 GGEYADIAQ
-524 NIEAKVAGR
+524 NIEERVRQR
-533 KRQIDLKINLTHLE
+533 KQEILTPE
-547 KLLTNRQ
+547 KLL
-554 WQEADRATAEILI
+554 
-567 IAADRE
+567 
-573 REGWLEAEDLQ
+573 
-584 RLPSDVLQ
+584 
-592 IVDRLWL
+592 
-599 EYSFQHFGFS
+599 
-609 VQKQI
+609 
-614 WSRLGGNLE
+614 
-623 REDEKVYKRF
+623 
-633 AELVGWYNQ
+633 
-642 SRDLWLAWDDHTFSL
+642 
-657 DAPQGHLPRYLPSQ
+657 
-671 SKRIRPYLL
+671 
-680 SRPDLFN
+680 
-687 FDDIAS
+687 
-693 RDFQDFDKFPFETLY
+693 KFPFETRY
-708 VNKRGEITKTEP
+708 VDKRGEITKRESR
-720 LEAYY
+720 EAYY
-725 YEEPLGEGIEPLTM
+725 YQEPLGEGIEPLTM

-745 TFLMGSLVEKDDF
+745 TFLMGSPPNEKDSFKDERPQHEVTVSNFFMGKYPITQAQWKAIASRTDLKVEKDLDLNPAHF
-758 KSEKPQHPVSVSAF
+758 KD
-772 YLSQTPITRAQ
+772 R
-783 WRFVA
+783 
-788 HLPREG
+788 
-794 KDLDPDPARFKES
+794 PDS
-807 DNNPVERVSW
+807 DRRPVEQVSW
-817 YDAIEFCARLSRH
+817 YDAIEFCARLSKLKEGRE
-830 RGKNYRL
+830 YRL

-851 TTPFHFGETIT
+851 TTPFYFGETIT
-862 GELANYNSSIV
+862 GELANYRASET
-873 YQQEKAK
+873 YAEEAKGEYRQQ
-880 KSPQKTTPVRSYP
+880 TTPVGQFP

-898 LYDMHGNVW
+898 LYDMHGNVR
-907 EWCLDPWHDDYQG
+907 EWCADTWHDDYDG
-920 APPTD
+920 APTD
-925 GSVWDEKNIDN
+925 GSAWIENGNDN
-936 RYQNVLNSINELLTD
+936 RSSL
-951 GRFCVARGGSWG
+951 RGGSWG
-963 ILPNVCRSAFR
+963 SDPYICRSAIRDNF
-974 INSYRRDDRLSYI
+974 NRRDYHFNNA

>member
-29 IAPWSIEQPG
+29 IAPWSIEQPE

-46 NDKEDNQSSGSGEKT
+46 NDKEDNQSSGSGEET

-69 TTPIVHP
+69 TIPVAYP
-76 ENIDRSTN
+76 ENIDRPTQ
-84 TSPKRDSVESDRS
+84 TYQKRDSVESDRS

-144 AGGLPILAF
+144 AGGLPMLAF

-176 GDIAAGMTTLFRWQG
+176 GDLAGGMTTLFRWQG

-201 QTGENEAR
+201 ETGENEAR

-251 TLAVLGKE
+251 TLAHLGKE
-259 HPVTIAHIFPQQLW
+259 HPVTIAHIFPQELW

-288 LAPAAAN
+288 PGPASAN
-295 ATLQEG
+295 AILQVG
-301 EKLRTKQIL
+301 ERLRTKQIL

-336 SIQGVFMRST
+336 SIQGVLMGAT
-346 TAGVDMGE
+346 TAGVNMSE
-354 TGEEEAAAIGA
+354 TGEEEAAAPET

-420 FSGLVQKSIFSPEGA
+420 FSGLVEKSTFSPEGA
-435 TVTDAWYDFYPGI
+435 TVPDAWYDFYPGI

-487 NPQGSLEDA
+487 NPQGSLADA

-504 AEVDAAVFRTW
+504 AEVDAAVLRTW
-515 GGEYADIAG
+515 GGEYADIAQ
-524 NIEAKVAGR
+524 NIEERVRQR
-533 KRQIDLKINLTHLE
+533 KQ
-547 KLLTNRQ
+547 
-554 WQEADRATAEILI
+554 EILT
-567 IAADRE
+567 
-573 REGWLEAEDLQ
+573 
-584 RLPSDVLQ
+584 P
-592 IVDRLWL
+592 
-599 EYSFQHFGFS
+599 
-609 VQKQI
+609 
-614 WSRLGGNLE
+614 
-623 REDEKVYKRF
+623 EKF
-633 AELVGWYNQ
+633 L
-642 SRDLWLAWDDHTFSL
+642 
-657 DAPQGHLPRYLPSQ
+657 
-671 SKRIRPYLL
+671 
-680 SRPDLFN
+680 
-687 FDDIAS
+687 
-693 RDFQDFDKFPFETLY
+693 KFTFETLY
-708 VNKRGEITKTEP
+708 VDKRGEITKRES

-745 TFLMGSLVEKDDF
+745 EFLMGSPGEKDDY
-758 KSEKPQHPVSVSAF
+758 KSQKPQHPVSVSAF

-794 KDLDPDPARFKES
+794 KDLDPDPAEFKES
-807 DNNPVERVSW
+807 DNNPVESVSW

-830 RGKNYRL
+830 TGKNYRL

-880 KSPQKTTPVRSYP
+880 KSPNRTTPVRSYP

-907 EWCLDPWHDDYQG
+907 EWCLDPWHSDYQG

-925 GSVWDEKNIDN
+925 GSVWDETNNDN
-936 RYQNVLNSINELLTD
+936 RYENLLNSINKLLTD
-951 GRFCVARGGSWG
+951 DRRCVLRGGSWC
-963 ILPNVCRSAFR
+963 LDPDYCRSAFR
-974 INSYRRDDRLSYI
+974 GSLDRRDSINYYL
-987 GFRVVCVFGRTL
+987 GFRVVCGAGRTL

>member
-29 IAPWSIEQPG
+29 IAPWSIEQPE

-46 NDKEDNQSSGSGEKT
+46 NDQEDNQSSGSGEET
-61 PPPGAIES
+61 PPPGAIEP
-69 TTPIVHP
+69 TLPVAYP
-76 ENIDRSTN
+76 ENIDRPTQ
-84 TSPKRDSVESDRS
+84 TPQKRDSVESDRS

-108 PEPAAISKAILP
+108 PEPTAISKAILP

-176 GDIAAGMTTLFRWQG
+176 GDLAGGMTTLFRWQG

-201 QTGENEAR
+201 ETGENEAR

-251 TLAVLGKE
+251 TLADLGKE
-259 HPVTIAHIFPQQLW
+259 HPVTIAHIFPQELW

-288 LAPAAAN
+288 PGPASAN
-295 ATLQEG
+295 AILQVG
-301 EKLRTKQIL
+301 ERLRTKQIL

-336 SIQGVFMRST
+336 SIQGVLMGAK
-346 TAGVDMGE
+346 TAGVNMGE
-354 TGEEEAAAIGA
+354 TGEEEAAAPEA

-420 FSGLVQKSIFSPEGA
+420 FSGLVEKSTFSPEGA
-435 TVTDAWYDFYPGI
+435 TVPDAWYDFYPGI

-504 AEVDAAVFRTW
+504 AEVDAAVLRTW
-515 GGEYADIAG
+515 GGEYADIAQ
-524 NIEAKVAGR
+524 NIEERVRQR
-533 KRQIDLKINLTHLE
+533 KQEILTPE
-547 KLLTNRQ
+547 KLL
-554 WQEADRATAEILI
+554 
-567 IAADRE
+567 
-573 REGWLEAEDLQ
+573 
-584 RLPSDVLQ
+584 
-592 IVDRLWL
+592 
-599 EYSFQHFGFS
+599 
-609 VQKQI
+609 
-614 WSRLGGNLE
+614 
-623 REDEKVYKRF
+623 
-633 AELVGWYNQ
+633 
-642 SRDLWLAWDDHTFSL
+642 
-657 DAPQGHLPRYLPSQ
+657 
-671 SKRIRPYLL
+671 
-680 SRPDLFN
+680 
-687 FDDIAS
+687 
-693 RDFQDFDKFPFETLY
+693 KFTFETLY
-708 VNKRGEITKTEP
+708 VDKRGEITKREP

-745 TFLMGSLVEKDDF
+745 EFLMGSPGEKDD
-758 KSEKPQHPVSVSAF
+758 SEYEKPQHPVSVSAF

-807 DNNPVERVSW
+807 DNNPVECVSW

-830 RGKNYRL
+830 KGKNYRL

-862 GELANYNSSIV
+862 GELANYNSSEV
-873 YQQEKAK
+873 YQQEKPK
-880 KSPQKTTPVRSYP
+880 QSPHKTTPVRSYP

-907 EWCLDPWHDDYQG
+907 EWCLDPWHSDYQG

-936 RYQNVLNSINELLTD
+936 RYQNLLNSIKKLLTD
-951 GRFCVARGGSWG
+951 NRIGVLRGGSWYVN
-963 ILPNVCRSAFR
+963 PTDCRSAFR
-974 INSYRRDDRLSYI
+974 SGHDRRDVNDVNV
-987 GFRVVCVFGRTL
+987 GFRVVCGAGRTL

>member
-29 IAPWSIEQPG
+29 IAPWLIEQPE

-46 NDKEDNQSSGSGEKT
+46 NDQEDNRSSGSGEET

-69 TTPIVHP
+69 TIPVAYP
-76 ENIDRSTN
+76 ENIDRPTQ
-84 TSPKRDSVESDRS
+84 TSQKRDSVESDRS

-108 PEPAAISKAILP
+108 PEPTAISKAILP

-144 AGGLPILAF
+144 AGGLPMLAF

-176 GDIAAGMTTLFRWQG
+176 GDLEGGMTTLFRWQG

-201 QTGENEAR
+201 ETGENEAR

-239 LGKAWRSGSAFA
+239 LGKAWRSRSAFA
-251 TLAVLGKE
+251 TLADLGKE
-259 HPVTIAHIFPQQLW
+259 HPVTIAHIFPQELW

-288 LAPAAAN
+288 PGPASAN
-295 ATLQEG
+295 AILQVG
-301 EKLRTKQIL
+301 ERLRTKQIL

-336 SIQGVFMRST
+336 SIQGVLMGAT
-346 TAGVDMGE
+346 TAGVNMGE
-354 TGEEEAAAIGA
+354 TGEEEAAAPEA

-420 FSGLVQKSIFSPEGA
+420 FSGMVEKSTFSPEGA
-435 TVTDAWYDFYPGI
+435 TVPDAWYDFHPGI

-455 SANRRTIDIWRG
+455 SAARRTIDIWRG

-481 FSALIP
+481 FQALIP
-487 NPQGSLEDA
+487 NPQGSLADA

-504 AEVDAAVFRTW
+504 AEVDAAVLRTW
-515 GGEYADIAG
+515 GGEYADIAQ
-524 NIEAKVAGR
+524 NIEERVRQR
-533 KRQIDLKINLTHLE
+533 KQEILTPE
-547 KLLTNRQ
+547 KLL
-554 WQEADRATAEILI
+554 
-567 IAADRE
+567 
-573 REGWLEAEDLQ
+573 
-584 RLPSDVLQ
+584 
-592 IVDRLWL
+592 
-599 EYSFQHFGFS
+599 
-609 VQKQI
+609 
-614 WSRLGGNLE
+614 
-623 REDEKVYKRF
+623 
-633 AELVGWYNQ
+633 
-642 SRDLWLAWDDHTFSL
+642 
-657 DAPQGHLPRYLPSQ
+657 
-671 SKRIRPYLL
+671 
-680 SRPDLFN
+680 
-687 FDDIAS
+687 
-693 RDFQDFDKFPFETLY
+693 KFTFETLY
-708 VNKRGEITKTEP
+708 VDKQGEITKREP

-725 YEEPLGEGIEPLTM
+725 YEEPLGEEIEPLTM

-745 TFLMGSLVEKDDF
+745 TFLMGSLVEKDDY

-794 KDLDPDPARFKES
+794 KDLDPEPAEFKES
-807 DNNPVERVSW
+807 DNNPVESVSW

-830 RGKNYRL
+830 TGKNYRL

-862 GELANYNSSIV
+862 AELANYDSSRV

-880 KSPQKTTPVRSYP
+880 KSPEKTTPVRSYP

-907 EWCLDPWHDDYQG
+907 EWCLDPWHSDYQG

-936 RYQNVLNSINELLTD
+936 RYQNLLNSINELLTD
-951 GRFCVARGGSWG
+951 NRASVLRGGSWCNDPYG
-963 ILPNVCRSAFR
+963 CRSAFR
-974 INSYRRDDRLSYI
+974 FYDYRRDYI
-987 GFRVVCVFGRTL
+987 ILNGFRVVCGAGRTL

>member
-29 IAPWSIEQPG
+29 IAPWSIEQPE

-46 NDKEDNQSSGSGEKT
+46 NDQEDNQSSGSGEET
-61 PPPGAIES
+61 PPPGAIEP
-69 TTPIVHP
+69 TLPVAYP
-76 ENIDRSTN
+76 ENIDRPMQ
-84 TSPKRDSVESDRS
+84 TSRKRDSVESDRS

-108 PEPAAISKAILP
+108 PEPTAISKAILP

-144 AGGLPILAF
+144 AGGLPMLAF

-176 GDIAAGMTTLFRWQG
+176 GDLAGGMTTLFRWQG

-201 QTGENEAR
+201 ETGENEAR

-251 TLAVLGKE
+251 TLADLGKE
-259 HPVTIAHIFPQQLW
+259 HPVTIAHIFPQELW

-288 LAPAAAN
+288 PGPASAN
-295 ATLQEG
+295 AILQVG
-301 EKLRTKQIL
+301 ERLRTKQIL

-336 SIQGVFMRST
+336 SIQGVLMGAT
-346 TAGVDMGE
+346 TAGVNMGE
-354 TGEEEAAAIGA
+354 TGEEEAAAPEA
-365 ESPEELL
+365 EPPEELL

-420 FSGLVQKSIFSPEGA
+420 FSGLVEKSTFSPEGA
-435 TVTDAWYDFYPGI
+435 TVPDAWYDFYPGI

-455 SANRRTIDIWRG
+455 SAARRTIDIWRG

-504 AEVDAAVFRTW
+504 AEVDAAVLRTW
-515 GGEYADIAG
+515 GGEYADIAQ
-524 NIEAKVAGR
+524 NIEERVRQR
-533 KRQIDLKINLTHLE
+533 KQEILTPE
-547 KLLTNRQ
+547 KLLK
-554 WQEADRATAEILI
+554 
-567 IAADRE
+567 
-573 REGWLEAEDLQ
+573 
-584 RLPSDVLQ
+584 
-592 IVDRLWL
+592 
-599 EYSFQHFGFS
+599 FS
-609 VQKQI
+609 
-614 WSRLGGNLE
+614 
-623 REDEKVYKRF
+623 
-633 AELVGWYNQ
+633 
-642 SRDLWLAWDDHTFSL
+642 
-657 DAPQGHLPRYLPSQ
+657 
-671 SKRIRPYLL
+671 
-680 SRPDLFN
+680 
-687 FDDIAS
+687 
-693 RDFQDFDKFPFETLY
+693 FETLY
-708 VNKRGEITKTEP
+708 VDKRGEITKREP
-720 LEAYY
+720 REAYY
-725 YEEPLGEGIEPLTM
+725 YQEPLGEGIEPLTM

-745 TFLMGSLVEKDDF
+745 TFLMGSPGEKYDNED
-758 KSEKPQHPVSVSAF
+758 EKPQHPVSVSAF
-772 YLSQTPITRAQ
+772 YLSQTLITRAQ

-794 KDLDPDPARFKES
+794 KDLDPDPAEFKES
-807 DNNPVERVSW
+807 DNNPVERVRW

-830 RGKNYRL
+830 TGKNYRL

-862 GELANYNSSIV
+862 GELANYDSSIV

-880 KSPQKTTPVRSYP
+880 KSPKKTTPVRSYP

-907 EWCLDPWHDDYQG
+907 EWCLDPWHRGYQG

-936 RYQNVLNSINELLTD
+936 RYENLLNSINKLLTD
-951 GRFCVARGGSWG
+951 DRDSVLRGGCWYNY
-963 ILPNVCRSAFR
+963 PNLCRSAFR
-974 INSYRRDDRLSYI
+974 FEFFRRDVNFDS
-987 GFRVVCVFGRTL
+987 GFRVVCGAGRTL

>member
-29 IAPWSIEQPG
+29 IAPWSMEQPEH
-39 QSEATSS
+39 SEATSS
-46 NDKEDNQSSGSGEKT
+46 NDKDDNRSSGSGEKT
-61 PPPGAIES
+61 PPPGAIEP
-69 TTPIVHP
+69 TLPVAYP
-76 ENIDRSTN
+76 ENIDRPMQ
-84 TSPKRDSVESDRS
+84 TSRKRDSVESDRS

-108 PEPAAISKAILP
+108 PEPTAISKAILP

-144 AGGLPILAF
+144 AGGLPMLAF

-176 GDIAAGMTTLFRWQG
+176 GDLAGGMTTLFRWQG

-201 QTGENEAR
+201 ETGENEAR

-251 TLAVLGKE
+251 TLADLGKE
-259 HPVTIAHIFPQQLW
+259 HPVTIAHIFPQELW

-288 LAPAAAN
+288 PGPASAN
-295 ATLQEG
+295 AILQVG
-301 EKLRTKQIL
+301 ERLRTKQIL

-336 SIQGVFMRST
+336 SIQGVLMGAT
-346 TAGVDMGE
+346 TAGVNIAE
-354 TGEEEAAAIGA
+354 TGEEEAAAPEA

-420 FSGLVQKSIFSPEGA
+420 FSGLVEKSTFSPEGA
-435 TVTDAWYDFYPGI
+435 TVPDAWYDFHPGI

-455 SANRRTIDIWRG
+455 SAARRKIDIWRG

-487 NPQGSLEDA
+487 NPQGSLADA

-504 AEVDAAVFRTW
+504 AEVDAAVLRTW
-515 GGEYADIAG
+515 GGEYADIAQ
-524 NIEAKVAGR
+524 NIEERVRQR
-533 KRQIDLKINLTHLE
+533 KQEILTPE
-547 KLLTNRQ
+547 KLL
-554 WQEADRATAEILI
+554 
-567 IAADRE
+567 
-573 REGWLEAEDLQ
+573 
-584 RLPSDVLQ
+584 
-592 IVDRLWL
+592 
-599 EYSFQHFGFS
+599 
-609 VQKQI
+609 
-614 WSRLGGNLE
+614 
-623 REDEKVYKRF
+623 
-633 AELVGWYNQ
+633 
-642 SRDLWLAWDDHTFSL
+642 
-657 DAPQGHLPRYLPSQ
+657 
-671 SKRIRPYLL
+671 
-680 SRPDLFN
+680 
-687 FDDIAS
+687 
-693 RDFQDFDKFPFETLY
+693 KFTFETLY
-708 VNKRGEITKTEP
+708 VDKRGEITKRES

-725 YEEPLGEGIEPLTM
+725 YQEPLGEGIEPLTM

-745 TFLMGSLVEKDDF
+745 EFLMGSPQDEKDSFGDERPQHEVTVSNFFMGKYPITQAQWKAIASRTDLKVEKDLDLNPAHF
-758 KSEKPQHPVSVSAF
+758 KD
-772 YLSQTPITRAQ
+772 R
-783 WRFVA
+783 
-788 HLPREG
+788 
-794 KDLDPDPARFKES
+794 PDS
-807 DNNPVERVSW
+807 DRRPVERVNW
-817 YDAIEFCARLSRH
+817 YDAIEFCARLSKLKEGRE
-830 RGKNYRL
+830 YRL

-851 TTPFHFGETIT
+851 TTPFYFGETIT
-862 GELANYNSSIV
+862 GELANYNAS
-873 YQQEKAK
+873 YTYAEEAK
-880 KSPQKTTPVRSYP
+880 GEYREETTPVGQFP

-898 LYDMHGNVW
+898 LYDMHGNVR
-907 EWCLDPWHDDYQG
+907 EWCADTWHDNYDG
-920 APPTD
+920 APTD
-925 GSVWDEKNIDN
+925 GSAWTEKGNDY
-936 RYQNVLNSINELLTD
+936 RSPL
-951 GRFCVARGGSWG
+951 RGGSWG
-963 ILPNVCRSAFR
+963 YLPNYCRSAIR
-974 INSYRRDDRLSYI
+974 SLNYRRDIRLYYD

>member
-1 MEGKKAIWWED
+1 MEGKKPIWWED

-29 IAPWSIEQPG
+29 IAPWSIEQPE

-46 NDKEDNQSSGSGEKT
+46 NDKDDNQSSGSGEET

-69 TTPIVHP
+69 TLPVAYP
-76 ENIDRSTN
+76 ETIDRPTQ
-84 TSPKRDSVESDRS
+84 TSRKRDSVESDRS

-259 HPVTIAHIFPQQLW
+259 HPVTIAHIFPQELW

-288 LAPAAAN
+288 PGPAAAN

-336 SIQGVFMRST
+336 SIQGVLIRST

-354 TGEEEAAAIGA
+354 TGEEEAAATGA

-420 FSGLVQKSIFSPEGA
+420 FSGLVQKSIFSLEGA
-435 TVTDAWYDFYPGI
+435 TVTDAWYDFSPGI

-487 NPQGSLEDA
+487 NPQGSLDDA

-504 AEVDAAVFRTW
+504 AEVDAAVLRTW
-515 GGEYADIAG
+515 GGEYADIAQ

-745 TFLMGSLVEKDDF
+745 TFLMGSPGEKDDYER
-758 KSEKPQHPVSVSAF
+758 EKPQHPVSVSAF

-788 HLPREG
+788 NLPREG

-807 DNNPVERVSW
+807 DNNPVECVSW

-830 RGKNYRL
+830 TGKNYRL

-862 GELANYNSSIV
+862 GKLANYDSSRV

-880 KSPQKTTPVRSYP
+880 KSPGKTSPVRSYP

-963 ILPNVCRSAFR
+963 DNPINCRSAFR
-974 INSYRRDDRLSYI
+974 YYVLRRYNRNDYD

>member
-29 IAPWSIEQPG
+29 IAPWSIEQSE

-46 NDKEDNQSSGSGEKT
+46 NDKEDNRSSGSGEET

-69 TTPIVHP
+69 TIPVAYP
-76 ENIDRSTN
+76 ENIDRPTQ
-84 TSPKRDSVESDRS
+84 TSQKRDSVESDRS

-108 PEPAAISKAILP
+108 PEPTAISKAILP

-144 AGGLPILAF
+144 AGGLPMLAF

-176 GDIAAGMTTLFRWQG
+176 GDLAGGMTTLFRWQG

-201 QTGENEAR
+201 ETGENEAR

-239 LGKAWRSGSAFA
+239 LGKAWRSRSAFA
-251 TLAVLGKE
+251 TLADLGKE
-259 HPVTIAHIFPQQLW
+259 HPVTIAHIFPQELW

-288 LAPAAAN
+288 PGPASAN
-295 ATLQEG
+295 ATLQVG
-301 EKLRTKQIL
+301 ERLRTKQIL

-336 SIQGVFMRST
+336 SIQGVLMGAT
-346 TAGVDMGE
+346 TAGVNMGE
-354 TGEEEAAAIGA
+354 TGEEEAAALEA

-420 FSGLVQKSIFSPEGA
+420 FSGLVEKSTFSPEGA
-435 TVTDAWYDFYPGI
+435 TVTDAWYDFHPGI

-455 SANRRTIDIWRG
+455 SAARRTIDIWRG

-487 NPQGSLEDA
+487 NPQGSLADA

-504 AEVDAAVFRTW
+504 AEVDAAVLRTW
-515 GGEYADIAG
+515 GGEYADIAQ
-524 NIEAKVAGR
+524 NIEERVRQR
-533 KRQIDLKINLTHLE
+533 KQEILTPE
-547 KLLTNRQ
+547 KLL
-554 WQEADRATAEILI
+554 
-567 IAADRE
+567 
-573 REGWLEAEDLQ
+573 
-584 RLPSDVLQ
+584 
-592 IVDRLWL
+592 
-599 EYSFQHFGFS
+599 
-609 VQKQI
+609 
-614 WSRLGGNLE
+614 
-623 REDEKVYKRF
+623 
-633 AELVGWYNQ
+633 
-642 SRDLWLAWDDHTFSL
+642 
-657 DAPQGHLPRYLPSQ
+657 
-671 SKRIRPYLL
+671 
-680 SRPDLFN
+680 
-687 FDDIAS
+687 
-693 RDFQDFDKFPFETLY
+693 KFTFETLY
-708 VNKRGEITKTEP
+708 VDKRGEITKREP

-725 YEEPLGEGIEPLTM
+725 YEEPLGEEIEPLTM

-745 TFLMGSLVEKDDF
+745 TFLMGSPGEKDDY

-807 DNNPVERVSW
+807 DNNPVESVSW

-830 RGKNYRL
+830 TGKNYRL

-862 GELANYNSSIV
+862 GELANYNSLRV

-880 KSPQKTTPVRSYP
+880 KSPDKTTPVRSYP

-907 EWCLDPWHDDYQG
+907 EWCLDPWHGDYQG
-920 APPTD
+920 APPTE

-936 RYQNVLNSINELLTD
+936 RYQNLLNSINELLTD
-951 GRFCVARGGSWG
+951 NRYCVLRGGSWYFV
-963 ILPNVCRSAFR
+963 PNLCRSAYR
-974 INSYRRDDRLSYI
+974 YINYRRVSFSDSF
-987 GFRVVCVFGRTL
+987 GFRVVCGAGRTL

>member
-29 IAPWSIEQPG
+29 IAPWSIEQSE
-39 QSEATSS
+39 QSESTSS
-46 NDKEDNQSSGSGEKT
+46 NDKEDNQSSGSGEET

-69 TTPIVHP
+69 TIPVVHP
-76 ENIDRSTN
+76 ENIDRPTQ
-84 TSPKRDSVESDRS
+84 TPQKRDSVESDRS

-144 AGGLPILAF
+144 AGGLPMLAF

-176 GDIAAGMTTLFRWQG
+176 GDLAGGMTTLFRWQG

-251 TLAVLGKE
+251 TLADLGKE

-288 LAPAAAN
+288 PGPASAN
-295 ATLQEG
+295 ATLQVG
-301 EKLRTKQIL
+301 ERLRTKQIL

-336 SIQGVFMRST
+336 SIQGVLMGAT
-346 TAGVDMGE
+346 TAGVNMGE
-354 TGEEEAAAIGA
+354 TGEEEAAAPEA

-420 FSGLVQKSIFSPEGA
+420 FSGLVQKSIFSPEAA
-435 TVTDAWYDFYPGI
+435 TVTDAWYDFHPGI

-504 AEVDAAVFRTW
+504 AEVDAAVLRTW
-515 GGEYADIAG
+515 GGEYADIAQ
-524 NIEAKVAGR
+524 NIEERVRQR
-533 KRQIDLKINLTHLE
+533 KQEILTPE
-547 KLLTNRQ
+547 KLL
-554 WQEADRATAEILI
+554 
-567 IAADRE
+567 
-573 REGWLEAEDLQ
+573 
-584 RLPSDVLQ
+584 
-592 IVDRLWL
+592 
-599 EYSFQHFGFS
+599 
-609 VQKQI
+609 
-614 WSRLGGNLE
+614 
-623 REDEKVYKRF
+623 
-633 AELVGWYNQ
+633 
-642 SRDLWLAWDDHTFSL
+642 
-657 DAPQGHLPRYLPSQ
+657 
-671 SKRIRPYLL
+671 
-680 SRPDLFN
+680 
-687 FDDIAS
+687 
-693 RDFQDFDKFPFETLY
+693 KFTFETLY
-708 VNKRGEITKTEP
+708 VDKRGKITKTEP

-725 YEEPLGEGIEPLTM
+725 YEEPLGERIEPLTM

-745 TFLMGSLVEKDDF
+745 TFLMGSPPNEKDSF
-758 KSEKPQHPVSVSAF
+758 KDERPQHEVTVSNF
-772 YLSQTPITRAQ
+772 FMGKYPITQAQ
-783 WRFVA
+783 WKAIASRTDLKV
-788 HLPREG
+788 
-794 KDLDPDPARFKES
+794 KQDLDLNPAYFKDRPDS
-807 DNNPVERVSW
+807 DRRPVEQVSW
-817 YDAIEFCARLSRH
+817 YDAVEFCARLSKLKEGRE
-830 RGKNYRL
+830 YRL

-851 TTPFHFGETIT
+851 TTPFYFGETIT
-862 GELANYNSSIV
+862 GELANYNASKT
-873 YQQEKAK
+873 YAGEAKGEYRQQ
-880 KSPQKTTPVRSYP
+880 TTPVGQFP

-907 EWCLDPWHDDYQG
+907 EWCADTWHDNYDG
-920 APPTD
+920 APTD
-925 GSVWDEKNIDN
+925 GSAWIENGNDN
-936 RYQNVLNSINELLTD
+936 RSPL
-951 GRFCVARGGSWG
+951 RGGSWG
-963 ILPNVCRSAFR
+963 YIPINCRSAFR
-974 INSYRRDDRLSYI
+974 FTFDRRVNRFNAY